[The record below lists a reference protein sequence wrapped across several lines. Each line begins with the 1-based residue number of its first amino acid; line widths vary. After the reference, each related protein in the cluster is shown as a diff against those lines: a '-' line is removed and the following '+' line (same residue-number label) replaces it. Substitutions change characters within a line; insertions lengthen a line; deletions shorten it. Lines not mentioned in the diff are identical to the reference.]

1 MEYDYTTGDSVVAAE
16 NGDSM
21 TRSSSHSDTAPTG
34 APLASSTR
42 YDGLFDASALR
53 AYLRSLLPVLLDI
66 DASVLNEQLFD
77 SAAWKEAA
85 STFAAD
91 PSVMTAYVNKVRRQD
106 VSSET
111 PEHEMFEFEMVTQ
124 ATYSSRHAATVAL
137 IKRSSTLDASVPM
150 SHQLHV
156 LTLSGPATATAAAVA
171 AAAAAATVNG
181 PSGSAGPSNGSAND
195 AANGRTTSGD
205 DDSAATAASSVRE
218 SPYEALHSVV
228 HNVMAPWFDAFVASK
243 APKDKALIS
252 SAKSKDNDTKMGI
265 PMAKRKFAELELS
278 LLHLQQNVEI
288 PDIVLHIHP
297 VVRAA
302 VERCHASGT
311 RVTVEAVEPA
321 ALLQD
326 SSFLN
331 KLQSDVNAW
340 VKEVQTITKLDR
352 NVASGTASQEINFW
366 LSMEKAQE
374 SIEQQLR
381 SDPIVLTL
389 DILKHAKRFHATVS
403 FLADTGLKDCA
414 EKVHNYNLLMKD
426 FPINE
431 LLSATDLEKCADAL
445 TAIFNHLNKKLRIS
459 PYPVKRALPLVEAI
473 SRDLNETLLKVL
485 ASQRIMWQEFPRFW
499 DTVAAA
505 AEVFQVWDELMKDFV
520 NIAREVTRKRAE
532 KFLPIKINPAHA
544 KLRER
549 LNYIGAFR
557 KTHEQLRAMVSSG
570 KGLIAT
576 GNAAGGSG
584 AGSNALVA
592 AKDRQTGA
600 GQSLAGLEMSEEI
613 RAAYD
618 QVKVIDVL
626 DVSQEGTEIW
636 TTAEAAY
643 NERVARV
650 ENSLIARLRDMLG
663 QAKSAREMLRVLS
676 QFNSLFVRPKVR
688 GAVQEYQQQLLNSV
702 KADIKALH
710 DKFKAQYRPS
720 EANHVSQMRDVPEI
734 AGAIIWARQIER
746 QLNVY
751 MKRVEDVLGKGW
763 ELYAEGQK
771 LQSESETFRRKL
783 DTRPL
788 FDSWLHDI
796 NRRDM
801 SIAGRVFDV
810 TKNRAASNALQLGIN
825 FDAHTISLFK
835 EVRNLIWLQFQIP
848 HAITNL
854 AKDAKKVYPH
864 AVSLM
869 ETVRTYNQTCALVR
883 ANPEIACLI
892 AQVYTDA
899 HQLISQGMALRW
911 EHFAN
916 IYESHRTAP
925 YLPGSAGGS
934 SGSGGESGRENRQVA
949 FVRQFAS
956 IVSLFQDKTSEL
968 IEIQRDM
975 RTTIEDLGKCAYTAE
990 AFSERLQKIQNTIDK
1005 LNLEGYPNLEEWV
1018 GDLDRLIEEVLMRR
1032 LQNVS
1037 EAWCRAFVRNSD
1049 ASGHGADGSNSAKES
1064 GNTVAKAAKGAAA
1077 QAQSDEVALTPITHE
1092 VRIQNQVIFLD
1103 PPLEHARA
1111 SWFRQLHEV
1120 LSVVCCLRRVQ
1131 SSRYEIGL
1139 QMRSNSQRPT
1149 EQDYTSLL
1157 TRFQDDSLER
1167 PFVLIEAKLAEVGS
1181 YVSKWLQFQSL
1192 WDLESEH
1199 VFARLGDSLANW
1211 QQLLAE
1217 IRRTRATFDN
1227 SDSQRSFGICVIDYD
1242 QVQSKVNAKYDTW
1255 QRDILNRFGTKLGAN
1270 MREVHAAVAKAR
1282 NELEQHS
1289 IEGGSTAQAVTFITF
1304 VQDLKRKTKAWQP
1317 QIELFGTGQ
1326 KTLERQRYM
1335 FPQDWLNVVQ
1345 VEGEWS
1351 AFQEILSRKNAS
1363 IQEQLAGLQMKIIAE
1378 DKIVGDKISTIISEW
1393 EQQKPIQGTLKSDA
1407 AMNTI
1412 NVFESRVGKLSE
1424 DRALVIR
1431 AKEALDL
1438 EHTPDDRLEP
1448 VFEELR
1454 DLKTVWTALSG
1465 TWSQLA
1471 EIRDTNWNNV
1481 QPRKLRQQLDGLLAQ
1496 TRDMPSRMR
1505 QYAAF
1510 EYVQEH
1516 LRALLKSNA
1525 VISDLKSEAMRER
1538 HWRSLFKQLKVQ
1550 DHYSASS
1557 MTLGTVWDL
1566 DLKRHDAIIKAVV
1579 AQAQGEMALEEYLK
1593 QVREAWTN
1601 YTLDLVNYQNK
1612 CRLIRGWDNLFQLAS
1627 DNLNA
1632 LRAMSM
1638 SPHYKVFEEE
1648 ASLWED
1654 RLSKISV
1661 LFDTWIDV
1669 QRQWVYLEGIFSG
1682 SAEIRHILP
1691 VESSRFQNINTEFLT
1706 VMKKVYKSPFVL
1718 DVLNIPGVQKSL
1730 ERLAEL
1736 LGKIQKALGEY
1747 LERERANFP
1756 RFYFVGDEDLL
1767 EIIGNSK
1774 DTARIL
1780 KHLKKMFAGIASIEL
1795 DEEAGAL
1802 RAMVSREGESVPF
1815 RAPILLKEHPKINDW
1830 LAKIESEMRVSLAEL
1845 LSAAAAELEGF
1856 YLDTATLTSERFL
1869 EWIARYPA
1877 QLVVLAIQAQWTA
1890 MVETALE
1897 SGGHA
1902 GLQHPLDVVL
1912 KGLDLLADTVLTDVE
1927 ALQRRKCEHL
1937 ITELVHQRDV
1947 IRLLVSQRVESA
1959 RDFNWLSQ
1967 MRFYLNRQIE
1977 KPLDRLSV
1985 QMANASF
1992 PYGYEYLGVP
2002 DRLVQTPLTDRCYLT
2017 LTQALHYKLGGAPF
2031 GPAGTGKTE
2040 SVKALGVQLGMFVIV
2055 FCCDETF
2062 DFQAMGR
2069 IFVGLCRV
2077 GAWGCFDEFNR
2088 LEERILSAVS
2098 QQIQSIQQGL
2108 AASSNDALTVGSN
2121 AIANAAGAGAGEIEL
2136 LGKRVPLNDRVGI
2149 FITTNPTYAG
2159 RSNLPDNLKKL
2170 FRNMAMT
2177 HPDRELIAQV
2187 MLFSQ
2192 GFRTAETLAS
2202 KIVPFFILCLEQLSP
2217 QPHYDFGLRALKAVL
2232 VSAGQLKRE
2241 HMLKGGSVGAANDE
2255 SSAPIHVQEQEI
2267 LIQSVS
2273 ETIVPKLIAEDVPL
2287 LKSLL
2292 SDVFPGVEYKPVNLD
2307 VLREHIAAV
2316 CAERHLVE
2324 GGLWTEKVLQLYQIQ
2339 KISHGLMLVGPSGTG
2354 KTQAW
2359 QVLLAALERLEGQE
2373 GVSYVIDPKAVSKE
2387 SLYGTLDPTTREWN
2401 DGLFTQV
2408 LRKIIDNVRGE
2419 SAKRHWIVFDGDVDP
2434 EWVENLNSVLD
2445 DNKLLTLPN
2454 GERLNL
2460 PPNVRI
2466 MFEVESLRYATL
2478 ATVSRCGMIWFSDDI
2493 VRPSMLYAQYLSGLR
2508 STPIAIDDD
2517 ELPGAAAAARRGA
2530 AAIGAAAATGS
2541 AGSGG
2546 AGPGGEVVS
2555 PDLQVQRTVADAL
2568 EQYFA
2573 DDGLVNGALDFA
2585 KSVPHIMDF
2594 TEARALSTLFSLV
2607 NKTVRNVLDYNSQ
2620 HPDFPLA
2627 AEQIEAYAAKRL
2639 LIGLVWAFTGDAKL
2653 DVRAEMGD
2661 YLRNHAGID
2670 LPSLGPGASLIDY
2683 DVTFASGGQAVE
2695 WNSWLGKV
2703 PTIEIETSAVSS
2715 ADVVVP
2721 TVDTVRH
2728 EDVLYS
2734 WLSEHKPLM
2743 LCGPPGSGKTMTLFS
2758 ALRKLPDMEVVG
2770 LNFSSATTPEL
2781 ILKTFEQYCEYRKTP
2796 NGIIL
2801 SPSQIGRWLVLFC
2814 DEINLPATDKYGTQ
2828 RVISFLRQ
2836 LVECGGF
2843 WRISDKA
2850 WVKLERIQF
2859 VGACNPPTDPGRVPL
2874 SHRFLRHAP
2883 LIMVDYPGEISLNQI
2898 YGTFNRALLK
2908 VTPNLRGYA
2917 EPLTA
2922 AMVDFYLASQRRFTP
2937 DIQAH
2942 YIYSPRELTRWM
2954 RGIYEAIKPLETLS
2968 VEGLVRVWAHEG
2980 LRLFQDRLVG
2990 MDEKQW
2996 TDAQIDSVATNRFP
3010 TIDLGSA
3017 LARPILFSNWLSKE
3031 YRSVDRES
3039 VRDYAKARLKGYS
3052 DEELDAS
3059 LVLHDSVLDLALS
3072 CDRVLR
3078 QPAGHLLLI
3087 GASGSGRTTVTRFC
3101 AWLRGLSLFSIST
3114 SNKYTEEHFDEDLRS
3129 LLRRVGCKGE
3139 KVCWTID
3146 ESQMSNA
3153 ARLEKLNTLLAN
3165 AEVAG
3170 LFEGD
3175 EHSSLISQLK
3185 EASQR
3190 DGLMLD
3196 AEEELFAFFRSEI
3209 TKNLHV
3215 TLTMNP
3221 PEGGTGG
3228 KAAASPALFNR
3239 TSIMFCW

>member
-1 MEYDYTTGDSVVAAE
+1 MDDAIPSGINGRSVLGPRQDSDQDML
-16 NGDSM
+16 NKGNTDISP
-21 TRSSSHSDTAPTG
+21 SS
-34 APLASSTR
+34 SSTR
-42 YDGLFDASALR
+42 LHGLYDTSRLKSYF
-53 AYLRSLLPVLLDI
+53 RSLLPLLLDS
-66 DASVLNEQLFD
+66 DANLLSSLLLDTPE
-77 SAAWKEAA
+77 WKELA
-85 STFAAD
+85 SAFAGD
-91 PSVMTAYVNKVRRQD
+91 PAITTAYVNKIRRQD
-106 VSSET
+106 VSSDA
-111 PEHEMFEFEMVTQ
+111 PEHELFEYHMSAQ
-124 ATYSSRHAATVAL
+124 ASYSSLHVSSIALVKRVPVLDPTVPL
-137 IKRSSTLDASVPM
+137 P
-150 SHQLHV
+150 HQLHV
-156 LTLSGPATATAAAVA
+156 LTLFGPA
-171 AAAAAATVNG
+171 
-181 PSGSAGPSNGSAND
+181 
-195 AANGRTTSGD
+195 
-205 DDSAATAASSVRE
+205 AASSASASASTAPATPASTEADTPSLHPTNNPVANLDHADTSSAASAVRE

-228 HNVMAPWFDAFVASK
+228 HNVMSPWFDAFVASK
-243 APKDKALIS
+243 APKDKPLLS
-252 SAKSKDNDTKMGI
+252 GAKSKDSDAKMGI

-278 LLHLQQNVEI
+278 LFHLQQNVEI
-288 PDIVLHIHP
+288 PDIILTIHP

-302 VERCHASGT
+302 VDRCHAAAP
-311 RVTVEAVEPA
+311 RVRVEAVEPA
-321 ALLQD
+321 SLLQD

-331 KLQSDVNAW
+331 KLQSDVNSW

-352 NVASGTASQEINFW
+352 SVASGTASQEINFW

-414 EKVHNYNLLMKD
+414 EKTHNYNLLMKD

-431 LLSATDLEKCADAL
+431 LLSATDLDKCADAL
-445 TAIFNHLNKKLRIS
+445 GAIFNHLNKKLRIS

-473 SRDLNETLLKVL
+473 SRDLNDTLLKVL
-485 ASQRIMWQEFPRFW
+485 ASQRIMWQDFSRFW
-499 DTVAAA
+499 DTVSAA
-505 AEVFQVWDELMKDFV
+505 AEVFHVWDELMKDFV
-520 NIAREVTRKRAE
+520 NIAREVTRKRSE

-570 KGLIAT
+570 KGLAMS
-576 GNAAGGSG
+576 GANNAAAAS
-584 AGSNALVA
+584 SNDRHVA
-592 AKDRQTGA
+592 TQN
-600 GQSLAGLEMSEEI
+600 LAGIEMSEEI

-626 DVSQEGTEIW
+626 DVSNEGTEIW

-650 ENSLIARLRDMLG
+650 ENSLIARLRHLLG

-702 KADIKALH
+702 KSDIKALH

-720 EANHVSQMRDVPEI
+720 EANHMSQLRDVPEI

-771 LQSESETFRRKL
+771 LQTESETFRRKL

-810 TKNRAASNALQLGIN
+810 TKNRAAGNAFQLSVN
-825 FDAHTISLFK
+825 FDGHTISLFK
-835 EVRNLIWLQFQIP
+835 EVRILIWLNFQIP

-854 AKDAKKVYPH
+854 AKDAKRVYPH

-869 ETVRTYNQTCALVR
+869 ETVRTYNQTCSLVR
-883 ANPEIACLI
+883 ANPEITCLI

-899 HQLISQGMALRW
+899 HQLISQGMTLRW

-916 IYESHRTAP
+916 IYESSRAAS
-925 YLPGSAGGS
+925 YLPGS
-934 SGSGGESGRENRQVA
+934 SGEPGRENRQIA

-956 IVSLFQDKTSEL
+956 VVSLFQDKTAEL

-975 RTTIEDLGKCAYTAE
+975 HSTIDELAKCQYRTD
-990 AFSERLQKIQNTIDK
+990 AFAQRLQKIQDTIDK

-1018 GDLDRLIEEVLMRR
+1018 GNLDRLIEDVLLRR
-1032 LQNVS
+1032 LKSVS
-1037 EAWCRAFVRNSD
+1037 MAWCRAFVRPGSSP
-1049 ASGHGADGSNSAKES
+1049 SGPNAGSVRGDRGLQSIANGATGPVDGQA
-1064 GNTVAKAAKGAAA
+1064 GAAPD
-1077 QAQSDEVALTPITHE
+1077 QIVLEPITHE

-1103 PPLEHARA
+1103 PPLENARA

-1120 LSVVCCLRRVQ
+1120 LSVVCCLNRVQ

-1139 QMRSNSQRPT
+1139 QMRGKQQT
-1149 EQDYTSLL
+1149 TQQDYASLL
-1157 TRFQDDSLER
+1157 TRFQDDSLTR

-1227 SDSQRSFGICVIDYD
+1227 SDTQRSFGICVIDYD

-1255 QRDILNRFGTKLGAN
+1255 QRDILNRFGTKLGAA
-1270 MREVHAAVAKAR
+1270 MREVHATVAKAR
-1282 NELEQHS
+1282 VELEQHS
-1289 IEGGSTAQAVTFITF
+1289 IEGSSTAQAVTFITF
-1304 VQDLKRKTKAWQP
+1304 VQDLKRKTKVWQP

-1335 FPQDWLNVVQ
+1335 FPQDWLYVDQ
-1345 VEGEWS
+1345 VDGEWS
-1351 AFQEILSRKNAS
+1351 AFQEILGRKNAS

-1378 DKIVGDKISTIISEW
+1378 DKIVSDKMSTVISEW
-1393 EQQKPIQGTLKSDA
+1393 EQQKPIQGTLKADG

-1412 NVFESRVGKLSE
+1412 NVFETRVSKLAE
-1424 DRALVIR
+1424 DRALVVR

-1438 EHTPDDRLEP
+1438 EHTQDDRLEP

-1481 QPRKLRQQLDGLLAQ
+1481 QPRKLRQQLDALLAQ

-1516 LRALLKSNA
+1516 VRALLKSNP

-1550 DHYSASS
+1550 EHYSASS
-1557 MTLGTVWDL
+1557 MMLGTVWDL
-1566 DLKRHDAIIKAVV
+1566 DLKRHDAIVKAVV
-1579 AQAQGEMALEEYLK
+1579 AQAQGELALEEYLK

-1612 CRLIRGWDNLFQLAS
+1612 CRLIRGWDNLFQLAG

-1669 QRQWVYLEGIFSG
+1669 QRQWVYLEGIFTS

-1730 ERLAEL
+1730 ERLADL
-1736 LGKIQKALGEY
+1736 LSKIQKALGEY

-1780 KHLKKMFAGIASIEL
+1780 KHLKKMFAGIATIEF
-1795 DEEAGAL
+1795 DEEAGKL
-1802 RAMVSREGESVPF
+1802 MAMVSREGETVPF
-1815 RAPILLKEHPKINDW
+1815 RTPISLKDHAKINDW
-1830 LAKIESEMRVSLAEL
+1830 LAKVESEMRISLAEL
-1845 LSAAAAELEGF
+1845 LSEAAAELESF
-1856 YLDTATLTSERFL
+1856 YTSIELLTLDSFL
-1869 EWIARYPA
+1869 AWIAKYPA
-1877 QLVVLAIQAQWTA
+1877 QLVVLAVQARWTA
-1890 MVETALE
+1890 MVDEAFE
-1897 SGGHA
+1897 SGA

-1912 KGLDLLADTVLTDVE
+1912 RGLDLLADTVLTDVE

-1977 KPLDRLSV
+1977 KPLDRLTV
-1985 QMANASF
+1985 QMANATF

-2108 AASSNDALTVGSN
+2108 ADSTSGSN
-2121 AIANAAGAGAGEIEL
+2121 TSGKEIEL
-2136 LGKRVPLNDRVGI
+2136 LGKRVSLNERVGI

-2202 KIVPFFILCLEQLSP
+2202 KVVPFFNLCLEQLSP

-2241 HMLKGGSVGAANDE
+2241 HMLNGGDQAESAHAAVSIDV
-2255 SSAPIHVQEQEI
+2255 SEQEI

-2307 VLREHIAAV
+2307 VLRNHIAAV

-2359 QVLLAALERLEGQE
+2359 QVLLAALERMEGQE

-2460 PPNVRI
+2460 PPNVRV

-2493 VRPSMLYAQYLSGLR
+2493 VRPSMVYTRYLTGLR
-2508 STPIAIDDD
+2508 STPIELDDD
-2517 ELPGAAAAARRGA
+2517 GLASAVASHRAVAAGNAAS
-2530 AAIGAAAATGS
+2530 ATGTN
-2541 AGSGG
+2541 
-2546 AGPGGEVVS
+2546 EVS
-2555 PDLQVQRTVADAL
+2555 PDLQVQRAVADAL
-2568 EQYFA
+2568 APFFE
-2573 DDGLVNGALDFA
+2573 DDGLVNGALEFA
-2585 KSVPHIMDF
+2585 RTVPHIMDF
-2594 TEARALSTLFSLV
+2594 TEARALSTLFSLI
-2607 NKTVRNVLDYNSQ
+2607 NKTVRNILDYNTQ
-2620 HPDFPLA
+2620 HPDFPLGP
-2627 AEQIEAYAAKRL
+2627 EPIEAYATRRL
-2639 LIGLVWAFTGDAKL
+2639 LLALVWAFTGDAKL
-2653 DVRAEMGD
+2653 DVRAQMGE
-2661 YLRNHAGID
+2661 YLRNHTGVD
-2670 LPSLGPGASLIDY
+2670 LPALGPGSSLIDY
-2683 DVTFASGGQAVE
+2683 DVSFAGQSVE
-2695 WNSWLGKV
+2695 WSSWLSKV
-2703 PTIEIETSAVSS
+2703 PTIEIDTAAVST

-2721 TVDTVRH
+2721 TIDTVRH

-2796 NGIIL
+2796 NGIVL
-2801 SPSQIGRWLVLFC
+2801 SPTQIGRWLVLFC

-2836 LVECGGF
+2836 LVESGGF

-2917 EPLTA
+2917 EALTA

-2937 DIQAH
+2937 DMQAH

-2954 RGIYEAIKPLETLS
+2954 RGIYEAIKPLESLN

-2990 MDEKQW
+2990 TEEKAW
-2996 TDAQIDSVATNRFP
+2996 TDAQIDAVAASRFP
-3010 TIDLGSA
+3010 TLDIGSA

-3039 VRDYAKARLKGYS
+3039 VREYAKARLKGYS
-3052 DEELDAS
+3052 DEELDAK

-3114 SNKYTEEHFDEDLRS
+3114 SNKYTEDNFDDDLRA
-3129 LLRRVGCKGE
+3129 LLRRVGCKAE

-3146 ESQMSNA
+3146 ESQMSNP

-3170 LFEGD
+3170 LFEAD
-3175 EHSSLISQLK
+3175 ELTSLITQLK
-3185 EASQR
+3185 DAASR
-3190 DGLMLD
+3190 TGLLLD
-3196 AEEELFAFFRSEI
+3196 THDELFSFFRNQI
-3209 TKNLHV
+3209 TANLHV

-3221 PEGGTGG
+3221 PHSATAA

>member
-1 MEYDYTTGDSVVAAE
+1 MVDAIPGGANGRSGLGSRQDSDVDVLSR
-16 NGDSM
+16 GGTHMSP
-21 TRSSSHSDTAPTG
+21 SS
-34 APLASSTR
+34 SSTR
-42 YDGLFDASALR
+42 FNGLYDTARLK
-53 AYLRSLLPVLLDI
+53 AYLRSLLPVLLDS
-66 DASVLNEQLFD
+66 DAEVVSDLLLD
-77 SAAWKEAA
+77 TPAWKEQA
-85 STFAAD
+85 SAFAAD
-91 PSVMTAYVNKVRRQD
+91 PSIMAAYVNKIRRQD
-106 VSSET
+106 ASSDATEHELFDYQLSTHASYSSLHVSSI
-111 PEHEMFEFEMVTQ
+111 
-124 ATYSSRHAATVAL
+124 AL
-137 IKRSSTLDASVPM
+137 IKRVPVLDPAVSLP
-150 SHQLHV
+150 HQLHV
-156 LTLSGPATATAAAVA
+156 LTLSGPAA
-171 AAAAAATVNG
+171 AAAAAA
-181 PSGSAGPSNGSAND
+181 
-195 AANGRTTSGD
+195 AAV
-205 DDSAATAASSVRE
+205 AATAASAEDGALRSQSASAGTANNDSANRDDADESMAASAVRE

-228 HNVMAPWFDAFVASK
+228 HNVMSPWFDAFVASK
-243 APKDKALIS
+243 APKDKALLS
-252 SAKSKDNDTKMGI
+252 GAKSKDSDTKMGI

-278 LLHLQQNVEI
+278 LFHLQQNVDI
-288 PDIVLHIHP
+288 PDIILTIHP

-302 VERCHASGT
+302 VDRCHAAGT
-311 RVTVEAVEPA
+311 RVSVEAVEPA
-321 ALLQD
+321 SLLQD

-331 KLQSDVNAW
+331 KLQADVNSW

-352 NVASGTASQEINFW
+352 SVASGTASQEINFW

-414 EKVHNYNLLMKD
+414 EKTHNYNLLMKD

-431 LLSATDLEKCADAL
+431 LLSATDLDKCADAL
-445 TAIFNHLNKKLRIS
+445 GAIFNHLNKKLRIS

-473 SRDLNETLLKVL
+473 SRDLNDTLLKVL
-485 ASQRIMWQEFPRFW
+485 ASQRIMWQDFPRFW
-499 DTVAAA
+499 DTISAA
-505 AEVFQVWDELMKDFV
+505 AEVFSVWDELMKDFV
-520 NIAREVTRKRAE
+520 NIAREVTRKRSE

-544 KLRER
+544 KLCER

-557 KTHEQLRAMVSSG
+557 KTHEQLRAMVNSG
-570 KGLIAT
+570 KGLTLPGTVHAANAT
-576 GNAAGGSG
+576 
-584 AGSNALVA
+584 SN
-592 AKDRQTGA
+592 DRQVAT
-600 GQSLAGLEMSEEI
+600 QNLAGIEMSEEI

-626 DVSQEGTEIW
+626 DVSNEGTEIW
-636 TTAEAAY
+636 TTAEGAY

-650 ENSLIARLRDMLG
+650 ENSLIARLRDLLG

-676 QFNSLFVRPKVR
+676 QFNSLFVRLKVR

-702 KADIKALH
+702 KSDIKALH

-720 EANHVSQMRDVPEI
+720 EANHMSQLRDVPEI

-810 TKNRAASNALQLGIN
+810 TKNRAAGNAFQLSVN
-825 FDAHTISLFK
+825 FDGHTISLFK
-835 EVRNLIWLQFQIP
+835 EVRNLIWLNFQIP

-854 AKDAKKVYPH
+854 AKDAKRVYPH

-869 ETVRTYNQTCALVR
+869 ETVRTYNQTCNLVR
-883 ANPEIACLI
+883 ANPEITCLI
-892 AQVYTDA
+892 AQVHTDA
-899 HQLISQGMALRW
+899 HQLISQGMTLRW

-916 IYESHRTAP
+916 IYESARAAS
-925 YLPGSAGGS
+925 YLPGS
-934 SGSGGESGRENRQVA
+934 SGEPSRENRQVA

-956 IVSLFQDKTSEL
+956 VVSLFQDKTAEL
-968 IEIQRDM
+968 IEIQREMHSTIDELAKCEY
-975 RTTIEDLGKCAYTAE
+975 RTE
-990 AFSERLQKIQNTIDK
+990 AFAQRLQKIQDTIDK

-1018 GDLDRLIEEVLMRR
+1018 GNLDKLIEEVLLRR
-1032 LQNVS
+1032 LQSVS
-1037 EAWCRAFVRNSD
+1037 IAWCRAFVRHGSSQSGATAGSLRGDRAVKRLANGSA
-1049 ASGHGADGSNSAKES
+1049 AS
-1064 GNTVAKAAKGAAA
+1064 AAGGVDGAAA
-1077 QAQSDEVALTPITHE
+1077 DQIDLEPITHE

-1103 PPLEHARA
+1103 PPLENARA

-1120 LSVVCCLRRVQ
+1120 LSVVCCLTRVQ

-1139 QMRSNSQRPT
+1139 QMRAKQQAT
-1149 EQDYTSLL
+1149 QQDYTSLL
-1157 TRFQDDSLER
+1157 TRFQDDSLTR

-1227 SDSQRSFGICVIDYD
+1227 SDTQRSFGICVIDYD

-1255 QRDILNRFGTKLGAN
+1255 QRDILNRFGTKLGAV

-1282 NELEQHS
+1282 VELEQHS
-1289 IEGGSTAQAVTFITF
+1289 IEGSSTAQAVTFITF
-1304 VQDLKRKTKAWQP
+1304 VQDLKRKTKVWQP

-1335 FPQDWLNVVQ
+1335 FPQDWLYVDQ
-1345 VEGEWS
+1345 VDGEWS

-1378 DKIVGDKISTIISEW
+1378 DKIVGDKMTTIISEW
-1393 EQQKPIQGTLKSDA
+1393 EQQKPIQGTLKADG

-1412 NVFESRVGKLSE
+1412 NVFETRVSKLAE
-1424 DRALVIR
+1424 DRALVVR

-1438 EHTPDDRLEP
+1438 EHTQDDRLEP

-1471 EIRDTNWNNV
+1471 EIRDTNWSNV

-1516 LRALLKSNA
+1516 VRALLKSNP

-1566 DLKRHDAIIKAVV
+1566 DLKRHDTIIKAVV
-1579 AQAQGEMALEEYLK
+1579 AQAQGELALEEYLK
-1593 QVREAWTN
+1593 QVREAWTS

-1612 CRLIRGWDNLFQLAS
+1612 CRLIRGWDNLFQLAG

-1669 QRQWVYLEGIFSG
+1669 QRQWVYLEGIFTG

-1730 ERLAEL
+1730 ERLADL
-1736 LGKIQKALGEY
+1736 LSKIQKALGEY

-1780 KHLKKMFAGIASIEL
+1780 KHLKKMFAGIASIEF
-1795 DEEAGAL
+1795 DEEAGKL
-1802 RAMVSREGESVPF
+1802 TAMVSREGETVPF
-1815 RAPILLKEHPKINDW
+1815 RTPILLKEYAKINDW
-1830 LAKIESEMRVSLAEL
+1830 LAKVESEMRISLAEL
-1845 LSAAAAELEGF
+1845 LSQAAAELESF
-1856 YLDTATLTSERFL
+1856 YTSTDSLTLDAFL
-1869 EWIARYPA
+1869 AWIAKYPA
-1877 QLVVLAIQAQWTA
+1877 QLVVLAVQARWTA
-1890 MVETALE
+1890 MVDEAFE
-1897 SGGHA
+1897 SGA

-1912 KGLDLLADTVLTDVE
+1912 RGLDLLADTVLTDVE

-1947 IRLLVSQRVESA
+1947 IRLLISQRVADA

-1977 KPLDRLSV
+1977 KPLDRLTV
-1985 QMANASF
+1985 QMADATF

-2108 AASSNDALTVGSN
+2108 ADSTS
-2121 AIANAAGAGAGEIEL
+2121 GAGNASGREIEL

-2202 KIVPFFILCLEQLSP
+2202 KIVPFFNLCLEQLSP

-2241 HMLKGGSVGAANDE
+2241 HMLSGGDDAQDAVVSIDV
-2255 SSAPIHVQEQEI
+2255 SEQEI

-2307 VLREHIAAV
+2307 VLRGHIAAV

-2493 VRPSMLYAQYLSGLR
+2493 VRPSMVYTRYLTGLR
-2508 STPIAIDDD
+2508 STPIELDDD
-2517 ELPGAAAAARRGA
+2517 ELASAVASRR
-2530 AAIGAAAATGS
+2530 AAAATS
-2541 AGSGG
+2541 TSGTN
-2546 AGPGGEVVS
+2546 EVS
-2555 PDLQVQRTVADAL
+2555 PDLQVQRAVADAL
-2568 EQYFA
+2568 APFFE
-2573 DDGLVNGALDFA
+2573 DDGLVNGALEFA
-2585 KSVPHIMDF
+2585 RTVPHIMDF
-2594 TEARALSTLFSLV
+2594 TEARALSTLFSLI
-2607 NKTVRNVLDYNSQ
+2607 NKTVRNILDYNTQ
-2620 HPDFPLA
+2620 HPDFPLG
-2627 AEQIEAYAAKRL
+2627 AEQIEAYTTRRL
-2639 LIGLVWAFTGDAKL
+2639 LVALVWAFTGDAKL
-2653 DVRAEMGD
+2653 DVRAEMGE
-2661 YLRNHAGID
+2661 YLRNHTGVD
-2670 LPSLGPGASLIDY
+2670 LPPLGPGASLIDY
-2683 DVTFASGGQAVE
+2683 DVGFAGQSVE
-2695 WNSWLGKV
+2695 WSSWLSKV
-2703 PTIEIETSAVSS
+2703 PTIEVDTAAVSS

-2721 TVDTVRH
+2721 TIDTVRH

-2796 NGIIL
+2796 NGIVL
-2801 SPSQIGRWLVLFC
+2801 SPTQIGRWLVLFC

-2836 LVECGGF
+2836 LVESGGF

-2917 EPLTA
+2917 EALTG

-2954 RGIYEAIKPLETLS
+2954 RGIYEAIKPLESLS

-2990 MDEKQW
+2990 MEEKTW
-2996 TDAQIDSVATNRFP
+2996 TDGEIDRVAAVRFP
-3010 TIDLGSA
+3010 SLDTGSA

-3039 VRDYAKARLKGYS
+3039 VREYAKARLKGYS

-3101 AWLRGLSLFSIST
+3101 AWLRGLSLFTIST
-3114 SNKYTEEHFDEDLRS
+3114 SNKYTEENFDDDLRS

-3175 EHSSLISQLK
+3175 EYSSLINQLK

-3190 DGLMLD
+3190 EGLMLD
-3196 AEEELFAFFRSEI
+3196 AEEELFSFFRGEI
-3209 TKNLHV
+3209 TRNLHV

>member
-1 MEYDYTTGDSVVAAE
+1 MDDS
-16 NGDSM
+16 NGRLTPHHDTDVEPNFKPGLTSAHM
-21 TRSSSHSDTAPTG
+21 SPSSSTSHFEAAFDTSR
-34 APLASSTR
+34 LK
-42 YDGLFDASALR
+42 
-53 AYLRSLLPVLLDI
+53 AYLRSLLPILLD
-66 DASVLNEQLFD
+66 S
-77 SAAWKEAA
+77 
-85 STFAAD
+85 D
-91 PSVMTAYVNKVRRQD
+91 PSVISLLLLDTPTWDQHASSFVADPTITTAYVNKIRRNH
-106 VSSET
+106 VSSHA
-111 PEHEMFEFEMVTQ
+111 PDHELFDYEISTH
-124 ATYSSRHAATVAL
+124 ASYSSLHVSSIAL
-137 IKRSSTLDASVPM
+137 IKRVSILDPALPL
-150 SHQLHV
+150 SHQLHI
-156 LTLSGPATATAAAVA
+156 LTLFGPAAAVA
-171 AAAAAATVNG
+171 AAQ
-181 PSGSAGPSNGSAND
+181 
-195 AANGRTTSGD
+195 
-205 DDSAATAASSVRE
+205 

-228 HNVMAPWFDAFVASK
+228 HNVMSPWFDAFVASK
-243 APKDKALIS
+243 APKDKALVS
-252 SAKSKDNDTKMGI
+252 GAKSKDTDTKMGI

-278 LLHLQQNVEI
+278 LFHLQQNVDIPEI
-288 PDIVLHIHP
+288 SLNIHP

-302 VERCHASGT
+302 VDRCHLTTT
-311 RVTVEAVEPA
+311 RVSVEAVEPA
-321 ALLQD
+321 SLLQD

-331 KLQSDVNAW
+331 KLQSDVNSW

-352 NVASGTASQEINFW
+352 SVASGTASQEINFW

-431 LLSATDLEKCADAL
+431 LLSATDLDKCANAL
-445 TAIFNHLNKKLRIS
+445 SAIFNHLNKKLRIS

-473 SRDLNETLLKVL
+473 SKDLNQTLLKVL
-485 ASQRIMWQEFPRFW
+485 ASQRIMWHEFPRFW
-499 DTVAAA
+499 DTVSVAAQ
-505 AEVFQVWDELMKDFV
+505 VFQVWDELIKDFV
-520 NIAREVTRKRAE
+520 NIAREVTRKRSE

-557 KTHEQLRAMVSSG
+557 KTHEQLRTMVSSG
-570 KGLIAT
+570 KGLTMPLNSAARAVVSPNDSRHVAT
-576 GNAAGGSG
+576 QN
-584 AGSNALVA
+584 
-592 AKDRQTGA
+592 
-600 GQSLAGLEMSEEI
+600 LAGIEMSEEI

-626 DVSQEGTEIW
+626 DVSHEGTEIW

-650 ENSLIARLRDMLG
+650 ENSLIARLRDLLG

-702 KADIKALH
+702 KSDIKALH

-720 EANHVSQMRDVPEI
+720 QANHVSQLRDVPEI

-810 TKNRAASNALQLGIN
+810 TKNRAAGNAFQLSVN
-825 FDAHTISLFK
+825 FDGHTISLFK
-835 EVRNLIWLQFQIP
+835 EVRNLIWLNFQIP
-848 HAITNL
+848 HAINNL

-869 ETVRTYNQTCALVR
+869 ETVRTYNQTCNLVR
-883 ANPEIACLI
+883 ANPEITCLI

-899 HQLISQGMALRW
+899 HQLISQGMTLRW

-916 IYESHRTAP
+916 IYESHRAAAP
-925 YLPGSAGGS
+925 YLPGS
-934 SGSGGESGRENRQVA
+934 GGETVRENRQVA

-956 IVSLFQDKTSEL
+956 IVSLFQDKTAEL

-975 RTTIEDLGKCAYTAE
+975 HTTIDELGKCPYRSE
-990 AFSERLQKIQNTIDK
+990 AFAERLQKIQNTIDK

-1018 GDLDRLIEEVLMRR
+1018 SNLDRLIEGVLLRR
-1032 LQNVS
+1032 LKSVS
-1037 EAWCRAFVRNSD
+1037 AAWCKAFVLHGLQGGAHSGAGRNDGHSKALA
-1049 ASGHGADGSNSAKES
+1049 ASALDGE
-1064 GNTVAKAAKGAAA
+1064 AAA
-1077 QAQSDEVALTPITHE
+1077 DQIVLEPITHE

-1103 PPLEHARA
+1103 PPLENARA
-1111 SWFRQLHEV
+1111 SWFRQLHQV
-1120 LSVVCCLRRVQ
+1120 LSVVCCLTRIQ

-1139 QMRSNSQRPT
+1139 QMSTKQRIT

-1157 TRFQDDSLER
+1157 THFQDDSLER
-1167 PFVLIEAKLAEVGS
+1167 PFILIEAKLAEVGS

-1199 VFARLGDSLANW
+1199 VFTRLGDSLASW

-1227 SDSQRSFGICVIDYD
+1227 SETQRSFGICVIDYD

-1255 QRDILNRFGTKLGAN
+1255 QRDILNRFGTKLGTA

-1282 NELEQHS
+1282 VELEQHS
-1289 IEGGSTAQAVTFITF
+1289 IEGSSTAQAVTFITF

-1335 FPQDWLNVVQ
+1335 FPQDWLYVDQ

-1378 DKIVGDKISTIISEW
+1378 DKIVSERMSTIINEW
-1393 EQQKPIQGTLKSDA
+1393 EQHKPIQGTLKADG

-1412 NVFESRVGKLSE
+1412 NVFETRVAKLAE
-1424 DRALVIR
+1424 DRALVVR

-1438 EHTPDDRLEP
+1438 EHDQDDRLEP

-1471 EIRDTNWNNV
+1471 EIRDANWSNV
-1481 QPRKLRQQLDGLLAQ
+1481 QPRKLRQRLDGLLSQ

-1516 LRALLKSNA
+1516 LRGLLKSNA
-1525 VISDLKSEAMRER
+1525 IISDLKSDAMRER

-1557 MTLGTVWDL
+1557 ITLGAVWDL
-1566 DLKRHDAIIKAVV
+1566 DLKRHDTIIKAIV
-1579 AQAQGEMALEEYLK
+1579 AQAQGELALEEYLK
-1593 QVREAWTN
+1593 QVREAWSN

-1612 CRLIRGWDNLFQLAS
+1612 CRLIRGWDNLFQLAG

-1654 RLSKISV
+1654 RLSKISI
-1661 LFDTWIDV
+1661 LFDAWIDV

-1691 VESSRFQNINTEFLT
+1691 VESSRFQNINTEFLA
-1706 VMKKVYKSPFVL
+1706 VMKKVSKSPFVL

-1730 ERLAEL
+1730 ERLADL
-1736 LGKIQKALGEY
+1736 LSKIQKALGEY

-1780 KHLKKMFAGIASIEL
+1780 KHLKKMFAGIATVEL
-1795 DEEAGAL
+1795 DDGAGL
-1802 RAMVSREGESVPF
+1802 LTAMVSREGELVPF
-1815 RAPILLKEHPKINDW
+1815 RTPISLKDYPKINDW
-1830 LAKIESEMRVSLAEL
+1830 LARIENEMRISLAEL
-1845 LSAAAAELEGF
+1845 LSEAAAELESF
-1856 YLDTATLTSERFL
+1856 YTSTASLTSESFL
-1869 EWIARYPA
+1869 AWTAKYPA
-1877 QLVVLAIQAQWTA
+1877 QLVVLAVQARWTA
-1890 MVETALE
+1890 MVDEAFE
-1897 SGGHA
+1897 NGA
-1902 GLQHPLDVVL
+1902 GLQHPLEVVL
-1912 KGLDLLADTVLTDVE
+1912 RGLDLLADTVLTDVE

-1947 IRLLVSQRVESA
+1947 IRLLQSQRVESA

-1967 MRFYLNRQIE
+1967 MRFYLNRTIGN
-1977 KPLDRLSV
+1977 PLDRLSV
-1985 QMANASF
+1985 QMANATF

-2017 LTQALHYKLGGAPF
+2017 LTQALNYKLGGAPF

-2108 AASSNDALTVGSN
+2108 AESASSSATS
-2121 AIANAAGAGAGEIEL
+2121 ASKEIEL
-2136 LGKRVPLNDRVGI
+2136 LGKKVPLNDRVGI

-2202 KIVPFFILCLEQLSP
+2202 KIVPFFNLCLEQLSP

-2241 HMLKGGSVGAANDE
+2241 HMLNGGDANADM
-2255 SSAPIHVQEQEI
+2255 SIDVSEQEI

-2292 SDVFPGVEYKPVNLD
+2292 QDVFPGVEYKPVNLD
-2307 VLREHIAAV
+2307 VLRGHIAAV

-2359 QVLLAALERLEGQE
+2359 QVLLAALERLEGLE

-2419 SAKRHWIVFDGDVDP
+2419 GAKRHWIVFDGDVDP

-2478 ATVSRCGMIWFSDDI
+2478 ATVSRCGMIWFSDDL
-2493 VRPSMLYAQYLSGLR
+2493 VRPSMLYSRYLSGLR
-2508 STPIAIDDD
+2508 STPVELDDD
-2517 ELPGAAAAARRGA
+2517 EYGAAAGAAAARRA
-2530 AAIGAAAATGS
+2530 A
-2541 AGSGG
+2541 AGSGD
-2546 AGPGGEVVS
+2546 GEVGA
-2555 PDLQVQRTVADAL
+2555 DLLVQRTVADAL
-2568 EQYFA
+2568 EPMFE
-2573 DDGLVNGALDFA
+2573 DEGLVNGALEFA
-2585 KSVPHIMDF
+2585 RTVPHIMDF
-2594 TEARALSTLFSLV
+2594 TEARALSTLFSLI
-2607 NKTVRNVLDYNSQ
+2607 NKSIRNILDYNAQ
-2620 HPDFPLA
+2620 HPDFPLNP
-2627 AEQIEAYAAKRL
+2627 EQIEAYSTRRL
-2639 LIGLVWAFTGDAKL
+2639 LLALVWAFTGDAKL
-2653 DVRAEMGD
+2653 DVRAEMGEH
-2661 YLRNHAGID
+2661 LRHHTGVD
-2670 LPSLGPGASLIDY
+2670 LPALGPGISLIDY
-2683 DVTFASGGQAVE
+2683 DVSFSGQSVE
-2695 WNSWLGKV
+2695 WSSWLSKV
-2703 PTIEIETSAVSS
+2703 PTIEIDTAAVSS

-2721 TVDTVRH
+2721 TIDTVRH

-2796 NGIIL
+2796 NGIVL

-2836 LVECGGF
+2836 LVESGGF

-2859 VGACNPPTDPGRVPL
+2859 VGACNPPTDPGRVAL

-2883 LIMVDYPGEISLNQI
+2883 VIMVDYPGEISLNQI

-2917 EPLTA
+2917 ESLTA
-2922 AMVDFYLASQRRFTP
+2922 AMVDFYLASQKRFTP

-2954 RGIYEAIKPLETLS
+2954 RGIFEAIKPLESLD

-2980 LRLFQDRLVG
+2980 LRLFQDRLVAREEKVWT
-2990 MDEKQW
+2990 DEK
-2996 TDAQIDSVATNRFP
+2996 IDQVAATRFP
-3010 TIDLGSA
+3010 TIDTGVA
-3017 LARPILFSNWLSKE
+3017 LVRPILFSNWLSKE
-3031 YRSVDRES
+3031 YRSVERES
-3039 VRDYAKARLKGYS
+3039 VREYAKARLKGYS
-3052 DEELDAS
+3052 DEELDAE
-3059 LVLHDSVLDLALS
+3059 
-3072 CDRVLR
+3072 
-3078 QPAGHLLLI
+3078 
-3087 GASGSGRTTVTRFC
+3087 
-3101 AWLRGLSLFSIST
+3101 W
-3114 SNKYTEEHFDEDLRS
+3114 K
-3129 LLRRVGCKGE
+3129 
-3139 KVCWTID
+3139 W
-3146 ESQMSNA
+3146 
-3153 ARLEKLNTLLAN
+3153 
-3165 AEVAG
+3165 
-3170 LFEGD
+3170 
-3175 EHSSLISQLK
+3175 
-3185 EASQR
+3185 
-3190 DGLMLD
+3190 
-3196 AEEELFAFFRSEI
+3196 
-3209 TKNLHV
+3209 
-3215 TLTMNP
+3215 
-3221 PEGGTGG
+3221 
-3228 KAAASPALFNR
+3228 
-3239 TSIMFCW
+3239 

>member
-1 MEYDYTTGDSVVAAE
+1 MAAPDDGYANPDLGGSDSPGSE
-16 NGDSM
+16 NL
-21 TRSSSHSDTAPTG
+21 TA
-34 APLASSTR
+34 
-42 YDGLFDASALR
+42 DGLGRQFDIGLLKS
-53 AYLRSLLPVLLDI
+53 YLASLLPIVMDADVKVLER
-66 DASVLNEQLFD
+66 SLFL
-77 SAAWKEAA
+77 SPRWKEVAPA
-85 STFAAD
+85 FATD
-91 PSVMTAYVNKVRRQD
+91 PSIMVVYIDKVRKESD
-106 VSSET
+106 DLDDT
-111 PEHEMFEFEMVTQ
+111 FEYDIAPQ
-124 ATYSSRHAATVAL
+124 ASYSSRHVSSIAL
-137 IKRSSTLDASVPM
+137 IKRVSILESVVPLP
-150 SHQLHV
+150 HQLHI
-156 LTLSGPATATAAAVA
+156 LSLFGPASAALPQLQAPSTNGRVTESAQDGEVA
-171 AAAAAATVNG
+171 AA
-181 PSGSAGPSNGSAND
+181 
-195 AANGRTTSGD
+195 
-205 DDSAATAASSVRE
+205 VRE

-228 HNVMAPWFDAFVASK
+228 HNVMAPWFDAYVSSK
-243 APKDKALIS
+243 SGKERPTAGVIKGKDADS
-252 SAKSKDNDTKMGI
+252 KMGI

-288 PDIVLHIHP
+288 PEIHLAIHP
-297 VVRAA
+297 LVRAA
-302 VERCHASGT
+302 VERCHKNGQ
-311 RVTVEAVEPA
+311 RVSVEAIEPA
-321 ALLQD
+321 SVLQD

-331 KLQSDVNAW
+331 KLQSDVNSW
-340 VKEVQTITKLDR
+340 VKEVQTVTKLDR
-352 NVASGTASQEINFW
+352 DVASGTASQEVNFW

-426 FPINE
+426 FPLNE
-431 LLSATDLEKCADAL
+431 LLSATDLDKCSDAL
-445 TAIFNHLNKKLRIS
+445 GAIFGHLNKKLRIS

-485 ASQRIMWQEFPRFW
+485 ASQRLMYQEFPRFW
-499 DTVAAA
+499 ETISAAA
-505 AEVFQVWDELMKDFV
+505 DVFQVWDEFMKDFV
-520 NIAREVTRKRAE
+520 NIAREVTRKRSE

-557 KTHEQLRAMVSSG
+557 KTHEQLRVMVSSG
-570 KGLIAT
+570 KGLAITNGIGMMSQEKQVAT
-576 GNAAGGSG
+576 QN
-584 AGSNALVA
+584 
-592 AKDRQTGA
+592 
-600 GQSLAGLEMSEEI
+600 LAGIEMGEEI

-618 QVKVIDVL
+618 SVKVIDVL

-636 TTAEAAY
+636 STAEGAY

-720 EANHVSQMRDVPEI
+720 EANHMSQMRDLPEI

-763 ELYAEGQK
+763 EHYAEGQK
-771 LQSESETFRRKL
+771 LQNESETFRRKL
-783 DTRPL
+783 DTRTL
-788 FDSWLHDI
+788 FDGWLYDI

-801 SIAGRVFDV
+801 SISGRVFDV
-810 TKNRAASNALQLGIN
+810 TRNRAAGNQFQLVIN
-825 FDAHTISLFK
+825 FDGQTIALFK
-835 EVRNLIWLQFQIP
+835 EVRNLIWLNFQIP

-854 AKDAKKVYPH
+854 AKDAKRVYPN

-869 ETVRTYNQTCALVR
+869 ETVRTYTQTSNLVA
-883 ANPEIACLI
+883 ANPGIACLL
-892 AQVYTDA
+892 AQIQTDA
-899 HQLISQGMALRW
+899 HALITQGMALRW

-916 IYESHRTAP
+916 IYESHRAAP
-925 YLPGSAGGS
+925 YLPGTGAEGV
-934 SGSGGESGRENRQVA
+934 RENKQVS

-956 IVSLFQDKTSEL
+956 IISLFQDKTTDL
-968 IEIQRDM
+968 IETQKEMLATIDELGTCPY
-975 RTTIEDLGKCAYTAE
+975 TTE
-990 AFSERLQKIQNTIDK
+990 AFSERLKKVQQTIDR
-1005 LNLEGYPNLEEWV
+1005 LNLEGYPNLDDWV
-1018 GDLDRLIEEVLMRR
+1018 AGLDALIEKVLLQR
-1032 LQNVS
+1032 LRFVS
-1037 EAWCRAFVRNSD
+1037 EAWCIAF
-1049 ASGHGADGSNSAKES
+1049 AKEDSKS
-1064 GNTVAKAAKGAAA
+1064 GREVGSGFGSSLVRSRANNDVGRNEQALRAAL
-1077 QAQSDEVALTPITHE
+1077 SRDSIELEPIRHE

-1103 PPLEHARA
+1103 PPLQSARA
-1111 SWFRQLHEV
+1111 RWFRQLHEV
-1120 LSVVCCLRRVQ
+1120 LAVVCCLKRIQ

-1139 QMRSNSQRPT
+1139 QMRNGEDAG
-1149 EQDYTSLL
+1149 EQSYTSLL
-1157 TRFQDDSLER
+1157 TRFEDDTLEK
-1167 PFVLIEAKLAEVGS
+1167 PFLLIEAKLAEVGS
-1181 YVSKWLQFQSL
+1181 YVAKWLQFQSL

-1199 VFARLGDSLANW
+1199 VFARLGDSLGHW

-1217 IRRTRATFDN
+1217 IRRTRSTFDN

-1255 QRDILNRFGTKLGAN
+1255 QRDILNRFGNKLGTA
-1270 MREVHAAVAKAR
+1270 MREVHAAVLKAR
-1282 NELEQHS
+1282 NELEMHS
-1289 IEGGSTAQAVTFITF
+1289 IEGSSTAQAVTFITF
-1304 VQDLKRKTKAWQP
+1304 VQDLKRKTKQWTP
-1317 QIELFGTGQ
+1317 QIEIFGSGQ

-1335 FPQDWLNVVQ
+1335 FPQDWLYVDQ

-1351 AFQEILSRKNAS
+1351 AFKEILGRKNAS

-1378 DKIVGDKISTIISEW
+1378 DRIVSDKIAAIVSEW

-1412 NVFESRVGKLSE
+1412 NVFETRVNKLAE

-1431 AKEALDL
+1431 AKESLDL
-1438 EHTPDDRLEP
+1438 DHTNDDRLEP
-1448 VFEELR
+1448 VFEEIR
-1454 DLKTVWTALSG
+1454 DLKAVWTALSG
-1465 TWSQLA
+1465 TWSQIA
-1471 EIRDTNWNNV
+1471 EIRESNWNNI
-1481 QPRKLRQQLDGLLAQ
+1481 QPRKLRQQLDALLAQ
-1496 TRDMPSRMR
+1496 TKEMPSRMR

-1510 EYVQEH
+1510 EYVQEQ

-1525 VISDLKSEAMRER
+1525 LITDLKSEAMRER
-1538 HWRSLFKQLKVQ
+1538 HWRALFKQLKVQ
-1550 DHYSASS
+1550 GHYTPSS

-1566 DLKRHDAIIKAVV
+1566 DLKKHDSVIKAVV
-1579 AQAQGEMALEEYLK
+1579 AQAQGELALEEYLK
-1593 QVREAWTN
+1593 QVRESWTN

-1612 CRLIRGWDNLFQLAS
+1612 CRLIRGWDTLFQLAG

-1669 QRQWVYLEGIFSG
+1669 QRQWVYLEGIFTG

-1706 VMKKVYKSPFVL
+1706 VMKKVYKSPFIL

-1730 ERLAEL
+1730 ERLADL
-1736 LGKIQKALGEY
+1736 LSKIQKALGEY
-1747 LERERANFP
+1747 LERERALFP

-1780 KHLKKMFAGIASIEL
+1780 KHFKKMFAGIANL
-1795 DEEAGAL
+1795 RMDEDATRLEA
-1802 RAMVSREGESVPF
+1802 MMSREGEVVPF
-1815 RAPILLKEHPKINDW
+1815 RTPIVLKDYAKINDW
-1830 LAKIESEMRVSLAEL
+1830 LAKVESEMRVSLAEL
-1845 LSAAAAELEGF
+1845 LSAAATDLKEF
-1856 YLDTATLTSERFL
+1856 YTDAGTLTAEKFL
-1869 EWIARYPA
+1869 AWIEKYPA
-1877 QLVVLAIQAQWTA
+1877 QLVVLTVQVMWTSL
-1890 MVETALE
+1890 VDGALE
-1897 SGGHA
+1897 A
-1902 GLQHPLDVVL
+1902 GESLEPALDIVRS
-1912 KGLDLLADTVLTDVE
+1912 GLDLLADTVLTDVDP
-1927 ALQRRKCEHL
+1927 LQRRKCEHL

-1947 IRLLVSQRVESA
+1947 IRLLINTGVKNT
-1959 RDFNWLSQ
+1959 RDFGWLYQ
-1967 MRFYLNRQIE
+1967 MRFYLDQSVE
-1977 KPLDRLSV
+1977 DPLQRLNV
-1985 QMANASF
+1985 RMANATF

-2040 SVKALGVQLGMFVIV
+2040 SVKALGVQLGMFVLV

-2098 QQIQSIQQGL
+2098 QQIQSIQGGL
-2108 AASSNDALTVGSN
+2108 SAFAIAPAEVHETTSTSALTAKQKKV
-2121 AIANAAGAGAGEIEL
+2121 EIEL
-2136 LGKRVPLNDRVGI
+2136 LGKIIELNQATGI

-2192 GFRTAETLAS
+2192 GFRTAEGLAS
-2202 KIVPFFILCLEQLSP
+2202 KIVPFFNLCAEQLSP

-2241 HMLKGGSVGAANDE
+2241 RLQSKASNE
-2255 SSAPIHVQEQEI
+2255 SGEQIEIDIASEDISEQEI

-2273 ETIVPKLIAEDVPL
+2273 ETIVPKLVAEDVPL
-2287 LKSLL
+2287 LTSLL
-2292 SDVFPGVEYKPVNLD
+2292 SDVFPGIEYRPVDLD
-2307 VLREHIAAV
+2307 ALRGHIAAV
-2316 CAERHLVE
+2316 CAEQHLVE
-2324 GGLWTEKVLQLYQIQ
+2324 GRLWVEKVLQLYQIQ

-2359 QVLLAALERLEGQE
+2359 RILLAALERLEGVE

-2387 SLYGTLDPTTREWN
+2387 SLYGTLDQTTREWN

-2408 LRKIIDNVRGE
+2408 LRKIVDNVRGE
-2419 SAKRHWIVFDGDVDP
+2419 SSKRHWIIFDGDVDP

-2466 MFEVESLRYATL
+2466 MFEVESLKYATL

-2493 VRPSMLYAQYLSGLR
+2493 VTPNMLYSHYLGSLKA
-2508 STPIAIDDD
+2508 SPLATDDD
-2517 ELPGAAAAARRGA
+2517 EMSGISARRQNVTEGDE
-2530 AAIGAAAATGS
+2530 S
-2541 AGSGG
+2541 A
-2546 AGPGGEVVS
+2546 
-2555 PDLQVQRTVADAL
+2555 DLRAQRDVARAVAPFF
-2568 EQYFA
+2568 EE
-2573 DDGLVNGALDFA
+2573 DGLVNGALEFA
-2585 KSVPHIMDF
+2585 KTVEHIMDF
-2594 TEARALSTLFSLV
+2594 TEARALSTLFSLI
-2607 NKTVRNVLDYNSQ
+2607 NKTARNVIDYNSQ
-2620 HPDFPLA
+2620 HPDFPLSY
-2627 AEQIEAYAAKRL
+2627 EQIESYAAKRL
-2639 LIGLVWAFTGDAKL
+2639 VVGLVWAFTGDAKL
-2653 DVRAEMGD
+2653 EVRATMGE
-2661 YLRNHAGID
+2661 YLRNHTGVE
-2670 LPSLGPGASLIDY
+2670 LPPLGPGASLIDF
-2683 DVTFASGGQAVE
+2683 DVS
-2695 WNSWLGKV
+2695 LGATTDWMPWQSRV

-2715 ADVVVP
+2715 ADVVIP

-2796 NGIIL
+2796 NGVVL
-2801 SPSQIGRWLVLFC
+2801 APAQIGRWLVLFC

-2836 LVECGGF
+2836 LVESGGY

-2922 AMVDFYLASQRRFTP
+2922 AMVDFYLASQKRFTP

-2954 RGIYEAIKPLETLS
+2954 RGIYEAIKPLDTLS

-2980 LRLFQDRLVG
+2980 LRLFQDRLVDAEEKKWT
-2990 MDEKQW
+2990 DEKL
-2996 TDAQIDSVATNRFP
+2996 DGVAQNRFP
-3010 TIDLGSA
+3010 TVDMQQA

-3031 YRSVDRES
+3031 YRSVQREP
-3039 VRDYAKARLKGYS
+3039 VREYAKARLKGYS

-3059 LVLHDSVLDLALS
+3059 LVLHDSVLDLALG

-3114 SNKYTEEHFDEDLRS
+3114 SNKYTEENFDDDLRA
-3129 LLRRVGCKGE
+3129 LLKRVGTKGE

-3165 AEVAG
+3165 GEVPA
-3170 LFEGD
+3170 LYEGD
-3175 EHSSLISQLK
+3175 EHSALISALK
-3185 EASQR
+3185 EASQKE
-3190 DGLMLD
+3190 GLMLD
-3196 AEEELFAFFRSEI
+3196 SEEVRGGGRGCESELQTQRR
-3209 TKNLHV
+3209 TNLPDGRR
-3215 TLTMNP
+3215 N
-3221 PEGGTGG
+3221 
-3228 KAAASPALFNR
+3228 
-3239 TSIMFCW
+3239 

>member
-1 MEYDYTTGDSVVAAE
+1 MEDPLPSTSANGRLAARQDS
-16 NGDSM
+16 DPDLL
-21 TRSSSHSDTAPTG
+21 SSSSSPRFNGLYDT
-34 APLASSTR
+34 SR
-42 YDGLFDASALR
+42 IK
-53 AYLRSLLPVLLDI
+53 AYFRSLLPILLDSDPAVI
-66 DASVLNEQLFD
+66 ADLLLD
-77 SAAWKEAA
+77 TPTWKEQATA
-85 STFAAD
+85 FATD
-91 PSVMTAYVNKVRRQD
+91 PSITTAYINKIRRQD
-106 VSSET
+106 VSSDA
-111 PEHEMFEFEMVTQ
+111 PEHELFDYHMSTQ
-124 ATYSSRHAATVAL
+124 ATYSSLHVSSIAL
-137 IKRSSTLDASVPM
+137 IKRVSVLEPTVPLP
-150 SHQLHV
+150 HQLHV
-156 LTLSGPATATAAAVA
+156 LTLFGPA
-171 AAAAAATVNG
+171 AAAAAAAAA
-181 PSGSAGPSNGSAND
+181 SAAVSTAATSEASASKSQSMTTSAN
-195 AANGRTTSGD
+195 NGIDDGD
-205 DDSAATAASSVRE
+205 GTVAASSTVRE

-228 HNVMAPWFDAFVASK
+228 HNVMSPWFDAFVASK
-243 APKDKALIS
+243 APKDKALLS
-252 SAKSKDNDTKMGI
+252 GAKSKDSDTKMGI

-278 LLHLQQNVEI
+278 LFHLQQNVDI
-288 PDIVLHIHP
+288 PDIILTIHP
-297 VVRAA
+297 IVRAA
-302 VERCHASGT
+302 VDRCHAAGT
-311 RVTVEAVEPA
+311 RVSVEAIEPP

-331 KLQSDVNAW
+331 KLQSDVNSW

-352 NVASGTASQEINFW
+352 SVASGTASQEINFW

-389 DILKHAKRFHATVS
+389 DVLKHAKRFHATVS

-414 EKVHNYNLLMKD
+414 EKTHNYNLLMKD

-431 LLSATDLEKCADAL
+431 LLSATDLDKCADAL
-445 TAIFNHLNKKLRIS
+445 SAIFNHLNKKLRIS

-473 SRDLNETLLKVL
+473 SRDLNDTLLKVL

-499 DTVAAA
+499 ETVSAA

-520 NIAREVTRKRAE
+520 NIAREVTRKRSE

-570 KGLIAT
+570 KGLT
-576 GNAAGGSG
+576 MPGTVSAGT
-584 AGSNALVA
+584 VA
-592 AKDRQTGA
+592 ASNDTRHVATQN
-600 GQSLAGLEMSEEI
+600 LAGIEMSEEI

-626 DVSQEGTEIW
+626 DVSNEGTEIW

-650 ENSLIARLRDMLG
+650 ENSLIARLRDLLG

-702 KADIKALH
+702 KSDIKALH

-720 EANHVSQMRDVPEI
+720 EANHMSQLRDVPEI

-810 TKNRAASNALQLGIN
+810 TKNRAAGNALQLSVN
-825 FDAHTISLFK
+825 FDGHTISLFK
-835 EVRNLIWLQFQIP
+835 EVRNLVWLNFQIP

-869 ETVRTYNQTCALVR
+869 ETVRTYNQTCSLVR
-883 ANPEIACLI
+883 ANPEITCLI
-892 AQVYTDA
+892 AQVYADA
-899 HQLISQGMALRW
+899 HQLISQGMTLRW

-916 IYESHRTAP
+916 IYESARAAS
-925 YLPGSAGGS
+925 YLPGS
-934 SGSGGESGRENRQVA
+934 SGETGRENRQVA

-956 IVSLFQDKTSEL
+956 VVSLFQDKTAEL

-975 RTTIEDLGKCAYTAE
+975 HSTIDELGKCEYRTD
-990 AFSERLQKIQNTIDK
+990 AFAQRLKKVQDTIDK

-1018 GDLDRLIEEVLMRR
+1018 GNLDRLIEDVLLRR
-1032 LQNVS
+1032 LKSVS
-1037 EAWCRAFVRNSD
+1037 IAWCRAFVRHDSSHGGANAGSVRGDRGSKRLTNGAHGGGSVGVDGD
-1049 ASGHGADGSNSAKES
+1049 AADQVVLE
-1064 GNTVAKAAKGAAA
+1064 
-1077 QAQSDEVALTPITHE
+1077 PITHE

-1103 PPLEHARA
+1103 PPLENARA

-1120 LSVVCCLRRVQ
+1120 LSVVCCLMRVQ

-1139 QMRSNSQRPT
+1139 QMCAKQSVA
-1149 EQDYTSLL
+1149 EHDYTSLL
-1157 TRFQDDSLER
+1157 TRFQDDSLTR
-1167 PFVLIEAKLAEVGS
+1167 PFVLIEAKLAEVGG

-1199 VFARLGDSLANW
+1199 VFARLGDSLADW

-1227 SDSQRSFGICVIDYD
+1227 SDTQRSFGICVIDYD

-1255 QRDILNRFGTKLGAN
+1255 QRDILNRFGTKLGAA

-1282 NELEQHS
+1282 VELEQHS
-1289 IEGGSTAQAVTFITF
+1289 IEGSSTAQAVTFITF

-1335 FPQDWLNVVQ
+1335 FPQDWLYVDQ

-1378 DKIVGDKISTIISEW
+1378 DKIVSDKMATIISEW
-1393 EQQKPIQGTLKSDA
+1393 EQQKPIQGTLKADG

-1412 NVFESRVGKLSE
+1412 NVFETRVNKLAE
-1424 DRALVIR
+1424 DRALVVR

-1438 EHTPDDRLEP
+1438 EHTQDDRLEP

-1471 EIRDTNWNNV
+1471 EIRDTNWSNV
-1481 QPRKLRQQLDGLLAQ
+1481 QPRKLRQQLDALLAQ

-1516 LRALLKSNA
+1516 VRALLKSNP

-1566 DLKRHDAIIKAVV
+1566 DLKRHDTIIKAVV
-1579 AQAQGEMALEEYLK
+1579 AQAQGELALEEYLK

-1612 CRLIRGWDNLFQLAS
+1612 CRLIRGWDNLFQLAG

-1654 RLSKISV
+1654 RVSKISV

-1669 QRQWVYLEGIFSG
+1669 QRQWVYLEGIFTG

-1730 ERLAEL
+1730 ERLADL
-1736 LGKIQKALGEY
+1736 LSKIQKALGEY

-1780 KHLKKMFAGIASIEL
+1780 KHLKKMFAGIATVEL
-1795 DEEAGAL
+1795 DEGAGML
-1802 RAMVSREGESVPF
+1802 MAMISREGESVPF
-1815 RAPILLKEHPKINDW
+1815 RTPILLKDYPKINDW
-1830 LAKIESEMRVSLAEL
+1830 LAKVESEMRVSLAEL
-1845 LSAAAAELEGF
+1845 LSEAAAELESF
-1856 YLDTATLTSERFL
+1856 YSSAESLTLEAFL
-1869 EWIARYPA
+1869 AWIAKYPA
-1877 QLVVLAIQAQWTA
+1877 QLVVLAVQARWTA
-1890 MVETALE
+1890 MVDEAFE
-1897 SGGHA
+1897 SGA

-1912 KGLDLLADTVLTDVE
+1912 RGLDLLADTVLTDVE

-1937 ITELVHQRDV
+1937 TTELVHQRDV
-1947 IRLLVSQRVESA
+1947 IRLLVSQRVETA

-1967 MRFYLNRQIE
+1967 MRFYLNRQVE
-1977 KPLDRLSV
+1977 KPLDRLTV
-1985 QMANASF
+1985 QMANATF

-2017 LTQALHYKLGGAPF
+2017 LTQALNYKLGGAPF

-2108 AASSNDALTVGSN
+2108 ADSGGSGNASGK
-2121 AIANAAGAGAGEIEL
+2121 EIEL

-2202 KIVPFFILCLEQLSP
+2202 KIVPFFNLCLEQLSP

-2241 HMLKGGSVGAANDE
+2241 HMLNGGGSGSGGDE
-2255 SSAPIHVQEQEI
+2255 ADAVASIDVSEQEI

-2307 VLREHIAAV
+2307 VLRGHIAAV

-2419 SAKRHWIVFDGDVDP
+2419 STKRHWIVFDGDVDP

-2493 VRPSMLYAQYLSGLR
+2493 VRPSMVYTRYLTGLR
-2508 STPIAIDDD
+2508 STPIELDDD
-2517 ELPGAAAAARRGA
+2517 ELASAVTSRRAAAAA
-2530 AAIGAAAATGS
+2530 AAATSSNGT
-2541 AGSGG
+2541 SG
-2546 AGPGGEVVS
+2546 VS
-2555 PDLQVQRTVADAL
+2555 PDLQVQRAVADAL
-2568 EQYFA
+2568 APFFEE
-2573 DDGLVNGALDFA
+2573 DGLVNGALEFA
-2585 KSVPHIMDF
+2585 RTVPHIMDF
-2594 TEARALSTLFSLV
+2594 TEARALSTLFSLI
-2607 NKTVRNVLDYNSQ
+2607 NKTIRNILDYNTQ
-2620 HPDFPLA
+2620 HLDFPLGA
-2627 AEQIEAYAAKRL
+2627 DQIEAYATRRL
-2639 LIGLVWAFTGDAKL
+2639 LIALVWAFTGDAKL
-2653 DVRAEMGD
+2653 DVRAEMGE
-2661 YLRNHAGID
+2661 YLRGHTGVD
-2670 LPSLGPGASLIDY
+2670 LPPLGPGSSLIDY
-2683 DVTFASGGQAVE
+2683 DVGFAGQSVE
-2695 WNSWLGKV
+2695 WTSWLSKV
-2703 PTIEIETSAVSS
+2703 PTIEIDTAAVSS

-2721 TVDTVRH
+2721 TIDTVRH

-2796 NGIIL
+2796 NGIVL
-2801 SPSQIGRWLVLFC
+2801 SPTQIGRWLVLFC

-2836 LVECGGF
+2836 LVESGGF

-2922 AMVDFYLASQRRFTP
+2922 AMADFYLASQRRFTP

-2954 RGIYEAIKPLETLS
+2954 RGIYEAIKPLESLS

-2990 MDEKQW
+2990 TDEKQW
-2996 TDAQIDSVATNRFP
+2996 TDEQIDQVAAARFP
-3010 TIDLGSA
+3010 TIDTAAA

-3031 YRSVDRES
+3031 YKSVGRES
-3039 VRDYAKARLKGYS
+3039 VREYAKARLKGYS

-3101 AWLRGLSLFSIST
+3101 AWMRGLSLFSIST
-3114 SNKYTEEHFDEDLRS
+3114 SNRYTEEHFDDDLRA

-3175 EHSSLISQLK
+3175 EHASLVSQLK

-3190 DGLMLD
+3190 HGLMLD
-3196 AEEELFAFFRSEI
+3196 AEEELFAFFRAEI
-3209 TKNLHV
+3209 TRNLHV

>member
-1 MEYDYTTGDSVVAAE
+1 MEDAIAGGGGGS
-16 NGDSM
+16 NGRLLSRQTSDTDLRSKGALTSSDM
-21 TRSSSHSDTAPTG
+21 SPSSSSARFNGHYDTSR
-34 APLASSTR
+34 LK
-42 YDGLFDASALR
+42 
-53 AYLRSLLPVLLDI
+53 AYFRSLLPILLDSEPELVSELLL
-66 DASVLNEQLFD
+66 DTPAWNET
-77 SAAWKEAA
+77 AAA
-85 STFAAD
+85 FVGD
-91 PSVMTAYVNKVRRQD
+91 PSIMTAYVNKIRRQD
-106 VSSET
+106 VSSDA
-111 PEHEMFEFEMVTQ
+111 PEHELFDYQMSTQ
-124 ATYSSRHAATVAL
+124 ASYSSLHVSSIAL
-137 IKRSSTLDASVPM
+137 IKRVSILEPTVPLP
-150 SHQLHV
+150 HQLHV
-156 LTLSGPATATAAAVA
+156 LTLFGPAAAAA
-171 AAAAAATVNG
+171 AAAAAATSTATEAQPVTT
-181 PSGSAGPSNGSAND
+181 SSAN
-195 AANGRTTSGD
+195 AD
-205 DDSAATAASSVRE
+205 DGEGSTAASAVRE

-228 HNVMAPWFDAFVASK
+228 HNVMSPWFDAFVASK
-243 APKDKALIS
+243 APKDKALVS
-252 SAKSKDNDTKMGI
+252 GAKTKESDTKMGI

-278 LLHLQQNVEI
+278 LFHLQQNVDI
-288 PDIVLHIHP
+288 PDIILSIHP

-302 VERCHASGT
+302 VERCHAAGT
-311 RVTVEAVEPA
+311 RVSVEAVEPA
-321 ALLQD
+321 WLLQD

-331 KLQSDVNAW
+331 KLQSDVNSW

-352 NVASGTASQEINFW
+352 SVASGTASQEINFW

-414 EKVHNYNLLMKD
+414 EKTHNYNLLMKD

-431 LLSATDLEKCADAL
+431 LLSATDLDKCADAL
-445 TAIFNHLNKKLRIS
+445 SAIFNHLNKKLRIS

-473 SRDLNETLLKVL
+473 SRDLNDTLLKVL

-499 DTVAAA
+499 ETVSAA

-520 NIAREVTRKRAE
+520 NIAREVTRKRSE

-570 KGLIAT
+570 KGLTMPGAVS
-576 GNAAGGSG
+576 AGT
-584 AGSNALVA
+584 VA
-592 AKDRQTGA
+592 SANDRQVAT
-600 GQSLAGLEMSEEI
+600 QNLAGIEMSEEI

-636 TTAEAAY
+636 TTAEGAY

-650 ENSLIARLRDMLG
+650 ENSLIARLRDLLG

-702 KADIKALH
+702 KSDIKALH

-720 EANHVSQMRDVPEI
+720 EANHMSQLRDVPEI

-801 SIAGRVFDV
+801 SITGRVFDV
-810 TKNRAASNALQLGIN
+810 TKNRAAGNAFQLSVN
-825 FDAHTISLFK
+825 FDGHTISLFK
-835 EVRNLIWLQFQIP
+835 EVRNLIWLNFQIP

-869 ETVRTYNQTCALVR
+869 ETVRTYNQTCGLVR
-883 ANPEIACLI
+883 ANPEITCLI

-899 HQLISQGMALRW
+899 HQLVSQGMTLRW

-916 IYESHRTAP
+916 IYESARAAS
-925 YLPGSAGGS
+925 YLPGS
-934 SGSGGESGRENRQVA
+934 GGETGRENRQVA

-956 IVSLFQDKTSEL
+956 VVSLFQDKTADL

-975 RTTIEDLGKCAYTAE
+975 HSTIEELGKCEYRSE
-990 AFSERLQKIQNTIDK
+990 AFAERLQKIQKTIDK
-1005 LNLEGYPNLEEWV
+1005 LNLEGYPNLDEWV
-1018 GDLDRLIEEVLMRR
+1018 GNLDRLIEDVLLRR
-1032 LQNVS
+1032 LKSVS
-1037 EAWCRAFVRNSD
+1037 VAWCQAFVRHGMSQGGTK
-1049 ASGHGADGSNSAKES
+1049 SGSVRGNKALANGANGAGAGGIDGEA
-1064 GNTVAKAAKGAAA
+1064 GAA
-1077 QAQSDEVALTPITHE
+1077 SDKIVLQPITHE

-1103 PPLEHARA
+1103 PPLENARA
-1111 SWFRQLHEV
+1111 SWFRQLHEA
-1120 LSVVCCLRRVQ
+1120 LSVVCCLTRIQ

-1139 QMRSNSQRPT
+1139 QMRGKQRAT

-1157 TRFQDDSLER
+1157 TRFQDDSLTR

-1192 WDLESEH
+1192 WDLETEH
-1199 VFARLGDSLANW
+1199 VFARLGDSLASW

-1242 QVQSKVNAKYDTW
+1242 QVQSKVNAKYDAW
-1255 QRDILNRFGTKLGAN
+1255 QRDILNRFGTKLGAA
-1270 MREVHAAVAKAR
+1270 MQEVHAAVAKAR
-1282 NELEQHS
+1282 VELEQHS
-1289 IEGGSTAQAVTFITF
+1289 IEGSSTAQAVTFITF

-1335 FPQDWLNVVQ
+1335 FPQDWLYVDQ

-1351 AFQEILSRKNAS
+1351 AFQEILGRKNAS
-1363 IQEQLAGLQMKIIAE
+1363 IQDQLAGLQMKIIAE
-1378 DKIVGDKISTIISEW
+1378 DKIVSDKMTTIISEW
-1393 EQQKPIQGTLKSDA
+1393 EQQKPIQGTLKADG

-1412 NVFESRVGKLSE
+1412 NVFETRVSKLAE
-1424 DRALVIR
+1424 DRALVVR

-1438 EHTPDDRLEP
+1438 EHTQDDRLEP

-1471 EIRDTNWNNV
+1471 EIRDTIWSNV

-1516 LRALLKSNA
+1516 VRALLKSNP

-1566 DLKRHDAIIKAVV
+1566 DLKRHDVIIKAVV
-1579 AQAQGEMALEEYLK
+1579 AQAQGELALEEYLK

-1612 CRLIRGWDNLFQLAS
+1612 CRLIRGWDNLFQLAG

-1730 ERLAEL
+1730 ERLADL
-1736 LGKIQKALGEY
+1736 LSKIQKALGEY

-1780 KHLKKMFAGIASIEL
+1780 KHLKKMFAGIATVEL
-1795 DEEAGAL
+1795 DEGTGML
-1802 RAMVSREGESVPF
+1802 TAMVSREGESVPF
-1815 RAPILLKEHPKINDW
+1815 RTPILLKDYPKINDW
-1830 LAKIESEMRVSLAEL
+1830 LAKVESEMRVSLAEL
-1845 LSAAAAELEGF
+1845 LSEAAAELESF
-1856 YLDTATLTSERFL
+1856 YVSTDSLTLENFL
-1869 EWIARYPA
+1869 AWIAKYPA
-1877 QLVVLAIQAQWTA
+1877 QLVVLAVQARWTA
-1890 MVETALE
+1890 MVDEAFE
-1897 SGGHA
+1897 SGA

-1912 KGLDLLADTVLTDVE
+1912 RGLDLLADTVLTDVE

-1947 IRLLVSQRVESA
+1947 IRLLMSQRVESA

-1977 KPLDRLSV
+1977 KPLDRLTV
-1985 QMANASF
+1985 QMANATF

-2108 AASSNDALTVGSN
+2108 ADSSGNATSN
-2121 AIANAAGAGAGEIEL
+2121 EIEL

-2192 GFRTAETLAS
+2192 GFRTAERLAS
-2202 KIVPFFILCLEQLSP
+2202 KIVPFFNLCLEQLSP

-2232 VSAGQLKRE
+2232 VSAGSLKRE
-2241 HMLKGGSVGAANDE
+2241 HMLRGDDDAANAGSVVSVDV
-2255 SSAPIHVQEQEI
+2255 SEQEI

-2307 VLREHIAAV
+2307 VLRGHIAAV

-2493 VRPSMLYAQYLSGLR
+2493 VRPSMLYARYLTGLR
-2508 STPIAIDDD
+2508 STPIELDDD
-2517 ELPGAAAAARRGA
+2517 ELVGAITSRRVAAASSA
-2530 AAIGAAAATGS
+2530 AADGT
-2541 AGSGG
+2541 
-2546 AGPGGEVVS
+2546 GEVS
-2555 PDLQVQRTVADAL
+2555 ADLLVQRAVADAL
-2568 EQYFA
+2568 APFFE
-2573 DDGLVNGALDFA
+2573 DDGLVNGALEFA
-2585 KSVPHIMDF
+2585 RTVPHIMDF
-2594 TEARALSTLFSLV
+2594 TEARALSTLFSLL
-2607 NKTVRNVLDYNSQ
+2607 NKTIRNILDYNTQ
-2620 HPDFPLA
+2620 HPDFPLNPD
-2627 AEQIEAYAAKRL
+2627 QIETYATRRL
-2639 LIGLVWAFTGDAKL
+2639 LIALVWAFTGDAKL
-2653 DVRAEMGD
+2653 DVRAEMGE
-2661 YLRNHAGID
+2661 YLRSHTGVD
-2670 LPSLGPGASLIDY
+2670 LPSLGPGSSLIDY
-2683 DVTFASGGQAVE
+2683 DVTFSGQTVE
-2695 WNSWLGKV
+2695 WSSWLSKV
-2703 PTIEIETSAVSS
+2703 PTIEIDTAAVSS

-2721 TVDTVRH
+2721 TIDTVRH

-2796 NGIIL
+2796 SGIVL
-2801 SPSQIGRWLVLFC
+2801 SPTQIGRWLVLFC

-2843 WRISDKA
+2843 WRISDKS
-2850 WVKLERIQF
+2850 WVRLERIQF
-2859 VGACNPPTDPGRVPL
+2859 VGACNPPTDPGRVAL

-2898 YGTFNRALLK
+2898 YSTFNRALLK

-2954 RGIYEAIKPLETLS
+2954 RGVYEAIKPLESLS

-2980 LRLFQDRLVG
+2980 LRLFADRLVDG
-2990 MDEKQW
+2990 EEKRW
-2996 TDAQIDSVATNRFP
+2996 TDGMIDEVAARRFP
-3010 TIDLGSA
+3010 TIDTGVA

-3039 VRDYAKARLKGYS
+3039 VREYAKARLRGYS

-3114 SNKYTEEHFDEDLRS
+3114 SNRYTEENFDDDLRS
-3129 LLRRVGCKGE
+3129 LLRRVGTKGE

-3175 EHSSLISQLK
+3175 EHASLISQLK

-3190 DGLMLD
+3190 EGLMLD
-3196 AEEELFAFFRSEI
+3196 AEEELFGFFRAEI
-3209 TKNLHV
+3209 TRNLHV

>member
-1 MEYDYTTGDSVVAAE
+1 MDGDYEPGSGRMPPRLDSQ
-16 NGDSM
+16 
-21 TRSSSHSDTAPTG
+21 SD
-34 APLASSTR
+34 LARVSGS
-42 YDGLFDASALR
+42 FDVRILKS
-53 AYLRSLLPVLLDI
+53 YLKSLLPIILDTDAVLLET
-66 DASVLNEQLFD
+66 LLFEKD
-77 SAAWKEAA
+77 SWKETAA
-85 STFAAD
+85 LFAND
-91 PSVMTAYVNKVRRQD
+91 PSIMTAYVDKVRRED
-106 VSSET
+106 ASSDTAEKD
-111 PEHEMFEFEMVTQ
+111 MFEYDISPQ
-124 ATYSSRHAATVAL
+124 ATYSTRHVSSIAL
-137 IKRSSTLDASVPM
+137 IKRVTVLDEALPL
-150 SHQLHV
+150 SHQLHI
-156 LTLSGPATATAAAVA
+156 LTLFGPAGIAGPAVA
-171 AAAAAATVNG
+171 AGASRDAADAQAKGAGDEDQVMAAT
-181 PSGSAGPSNGSAND
+181 
-195 AANGRTTSGD
+195 
-205 DDSAATAASSVRE
+205 VRE

-228 HNVMAPWFDAFVASK
+228 HNVMAPWFDAFVSSK
-243 APKDKALIS
+243 S
-252 SAKSKDNDTKMGI
+252 SRAKTSAANGADTHDADSKMGI
-265 PMAKRKFAELELS
+265 PMAKRRFAELELS
-278 LLHLQQNVEI
+278 LLHLQQNVELPEI
-288 PDIVLHIHP
+288 HLAVHP
-297 VVRAA
+297 VIRAA
-302 VERCHASGT
+302 VERCQAAGQK
-311 RVTVEAVEPA
+311 VTVEAIQPA
-321 ALLQD
+321 SLLED

-331 KLQSDVNAW
+331 KLQADVNSW

-352 NVASGTASQEINFW
+352 NVASGSASQEVSFW
-366 LSMEKAQE
+366 LAMEKAE
-374 SIEQQLR
+374 DGIEQQLR

-389 DILKHAKRFHATVS
+389 DVLRNAKRFHATVS
-403 FLADTGLKDCA
+403 FLADTGLKECA
-414 EKVHNYNLLMKD
+414 EKVHNYNMLMKD

-431 LLSATDLEKCADAL
+431 LLSASNLDKCADAL
-445 TAIFNHLNKKLRIS
+445 SAIFGHINRKMRIS
-459 PYPVKRALPLVEAI
+459 PYPMKRLLPLVESI

-485 ASQRIMWQEFPRFW
+485 ASQRIMYLDFPRFW
-499 DTVAAA
+499 ETITAAS
-505 AEVFQVWDELMKDFV
+505 EVFHVWDELVKDFI
-520 NIAREVTRKRAE
+520 NIAREVTRKRTE

-570 KGLIAT
+570 KGLM
-576 GNAAGGSG
+576 G
-584 AGSNALVA
+584 AGSAQALASYDKHVA
-592 AKDRQTGA
+592 MQN
-600 GQSLAGLEMSEEI
+600 LAGIEMSEEI

-618 QVKVIDVL
+618 QVRVIDVL
-626 DVSQEGTEIW
+626 DVSQEGNEIW
-636 TTAEAAY
+636 TAAESSY

-650 ENSLIARLRDMLG
+650 ESNLIARLRDLLG

-702 KADIKALH
+702 KADIKTLH
-710 DKFKAQYRPS
+710 DKFKSQYRAS
-720 EANHVSQMRDVPEI
+720 EANHMTQMRDIPEI
-734 AGAIIWARQIER
+734 TGAIIWARQIER

-763 ELYAEGQK
+763 QLYAEGQK

-788 FDSWLHDI
+788 FDTWLHEI

-801 SIAGRVFDV
+801 NISGRVFDV
-810 TKNRAASNALQLGIN
+810 TRNRAAGNAFQLVVS
-825 FDAHTISLFK
+825 FDGHTITLFK
-835 EVRNLIWLQFQIP
+835 EVRNLIWLNFQIP

-854 AKDAKKVYPH
+854 AKDAKKVYPN

-869 ETVRTYNQTCALVR
+869 ETVRTYNQTCNLVK
-883 ANPEIACLI
+883 ANPGVACLL
-892 AQVYTDA
+892 AQVYSDA

-916 IYESHRTAP
+916 IYESHRAAA
-925 YLPGSAGGS
+925 YLPGAIADT
-934 SGSGGESGRENRQVA
+934 GRENKQIA
-949 FVRQFAS
+949 FVRHFAS
-956 IVSLFQDKTSEL
+956 IVSLFQDKTMEV
-968 IEIQRDM
+968 IEVQRDM
-975 RTTIEDLGKCAYTAE
+975 LSVIEDLGTCEYSAH
-990 AFSERLQKIQNTIDK
+990 AFSERLLRIQQTIDK
-1005 LNLEGYPNLEEWV
+1005 LNLEGFPNLDDWV
-1018 GDLDRLIEEVLMRR
+1018 ADLDAKIERTLLQRLRA
-1032 LQNVS
+1032 VS
-1037 EAWCRAFVRNSD
+1037 ESWCREFVKD
-1049 ASGHGADGSNSAKES
+1049 DGGGSGKSNREMARD
-1064 GNTVAKAAKGAAA
+1064 KAAAAAAGAAGRA
-1077 QAQSDEVALTPITHE
+1077 DNRVQLPPITHE
-1092 VRIQNQVIFLD
+1092 IRIQNQVIFLD
-1103 PPLEHARA
+1103 PPLENARA
-1111 SWFRQLHEV
+1111 HWFRQLHEV
-1120 LSVVCCLRRVQ
+1120 LAVVCCLKRVK

-1139 QMRSNSQRPT
+1139 QMRGNDKAS
-1149 EQDYTSLL
+1149 EQNYTSLL
-1157 TRFQDDSLER
+1157 TRFEDDTLER
-1167 PFVLIEAKLAEVGS
+1167 PFVLIEAKLAEVGT
-1181 YVSKWLQFQSL
+1181 YVAKWLQFQSL
-1192 WDLESEH
+1192 WDLETEH
-1199 VFARLGDSLANW
+1199 VFARLGDSLADW

-1217 IRRTRATFDN
+1217 IRKTRSTFDN
-1227 SDSQRSFGICVIDYD
+1227 SDSQRSFGTCIIDYE
-1242 QVQSKVNAKYDTW
+1242 QVQSKVNAKYDAW
-1255 QRDILNRFGTKLGAN
+1255 QRDILNRFGSKLGVA
-1270 MREVHAAVAKAR
+1270 MREVHAAVLKAR
-1282 NELEQHS
+1282 NDLEQHS
-1289 IEGGSTAQAVTFITF
+1289 IEGSSTAQAVTFITM
-1304 VQDLKRKTKAWQP
+1304 VQDLKRKTKVWAP
-1317 QIELFGTGQ
+1317 QIEIFGSGQ

-1335 FPQDWLNVVQ
+1335 FPQDWLYVDQ

-1351 AFQEILSRKNAS
+1351 AFQEILNRKNAS

-1378 DKIVGDKISTIISEW
+1378 DKIVSDKIAAIIAEW
-1393 EQQKPIQGTLKSDA
+1393 EEQKPIHGTLKADA

-1412 NVFESRVGKLSE
+1412 NVFESRIGKLAE

-1438 EHTPDDRLEP
+1438 DHSADDRMEP

-1471 EIRDTNWNNV
+1471 EIRELNWNNIR
-1481 QPRKLRQQLDGLLAQ
+1481 PRKLRQQLDALLAQ
-1496 TRDMPSRMR
+1496 TKEMPSRMR

-1516 LRALLKSNA
+1516 LRALLKSNSTIA
-1525 VISDLKSEAMRER
+1525 DLKSEAMRER
-1538 HWRSLFKQLKVQ
+1538 HWRSMFKQLKVQ
-1550 DHYSASS
+1550 TPYSPSS

-1566 DLKRHDAIIKAVV
+1566 DLKKHDVVIKAVV
-1579 AQAQGEMALEEYLK
+1579 AQAQGELALEEYLK
-1593 QVREAWTN
+1593 QVRESWTN

-1612 CRLIRGWDNLFQLAS
+1612 CRLIRGWDNLFQLAG

-1669 QRQWVYLEGIFSG
+1669 QRQWVYLEGIFTG

-1736 LGKIQKALGEY
+1736 LSKIQKALGEY

-1774 DTARIL
+1774 DTSRIL
-1780 KHLKKMFAGIASIEL
+1780 KHLKKMFAGLATIRMDDDATVLE
-1795 DEEAGAL
+1795 
-1802 RAMVSREGESVPF
+1802 AMVSKEGETVPF
-1815 RAPILLKEHPKINDW
+1815 RSPIVLKDHAKINDW
-1830 LAKIESEMRVSLAEL
+1830 LAKVESEMRISLAEL
-1845 LSAAAAELEGF
+1845 LSEAAADLEAFYTDAE
-1856 YLDTATLTSERFL
+1856 TLTVERFL
-1869 EWIARYPA
+1869 AWIEQYPA
-1877 QLVVLAIQAQWTA
+1877 QLVVLAVQAQWTA
-1890 MVETALE
+1890 LVDDGLE
-1897 SGGHA
+1897 SGT
-1902 GLQHPLDVVL
+1902 GLDGPLAIVRR
-1912 KGLDLLADTVLTDVE
+1912 GLDLLADTVLTDVGP
-1927 ALQRRKCEHL
+1927 LQRRKCEHL

-1947 IRLLVSQRVESA
+1947 IRLLQQQGVQSA
-1959 RDFNWLSQ
+1959 RDFGWLSQ
-1967 MRFYLNRQIE
+1967 MRFYLNRQVD
-1977 KPLDRLSV
+1977 KPLDRLTV
-1985 QMANASF
+1985 RMANASF

-2108 AASSNDALTVGSN
+2108 AASSSDAVTRVG
-2121 AIANAAGAGAGEIEL
+2121 AASAESSGEIEL

-2192 GFRTAETLAS
+2192 GFRTAEILAS
-2202 KIVPFFILCLEQLSP
+2202 KIVPFFVLCSEQLSP

-2241 HMLKGGSVGAANDE
+2241 SMLLAAG
-2255 SSAPIHVQEQEI
+2255 SAPSEAAASIEVAEQEI

-2359 QVLLAALERLEGQE
+2359 QVLLAALERLEGKE
-2373 GVSYVIDPKAVSKE
+2373 GVAYVIDPKAVSKD

-2419 SAKRHWIVFDGDVDP
+2419 SAKRHWIIFDGDVDP

-2460 PPNVRI
+2460 PSNVRI
-2466 MFEVESLRYATL
+2466 MFEVESLKYATL

-2493 VRPSMLYAQYLSGLR
+2493 VRPSMLYSRYLSSLR
-2508 STPIAIDDD
+2508 AVPIQNDD
-2517 ELPGAAAAARRGA
+2517 EDVLGPAAARRNTA
-2530 AAIGAAAATGS
+2530 AVD
-2541 AGSGG
+2541 
-2546 AGPGGEVVS
+2546 GEVS
-2555 PDLQVQRTVADAL
+2555 PDMLVQRSVADAL
-2568 EQYFA
+2568 TSFFE
-2573 DDGLVNGALDFA
+2573 DDGLVSGALEFA

-2594 TEARALSTLFSLV
+2594 TEARALSTLFSLI
-2607 NKTVRNVLDYNSQ
+2607 NKTVRNVVEYNSQ
-2620 HPDFPLA
+2620 HPDFPLP
-2627 AEQIEAYAAKRL
+2627 QDQVEAYASKRL
-2639 LIGLVWAFTGDAKL
+2639 LVGIVWAFTGDAKL

-2661 YLRNHAGID
+2661 YLRGHTGVD
-2670 LPSLGPGASLIDY
+2670 LPPLGPGSSLIDF
-2683 DVTFASGGQAVE
+2683 DVTPGQGAE
-2695 WNSWLGKV
+2695 WSPWLDKV

-2715 ADVVVP
+2715 ADVVIP

-2796 NGIIL
+2796 NGVVL
-2801 SPSQIGRWLVLFC
+2801 APAQIGRWLVLFC

-2836 LVECGGF
+2836 LVESGGF

-2922 AMVDFYLASQRRFTP
+2922 AMVDFYLASQKRFTP

-2990 MDEKQW
+2990 SDEKRW
-2996 TDAQIDSVATNRFP
+2996 TDEQIDAVAQNRFP
-3010 TIDLGSA
+3010 TLDLNAA

-3039 VRDYAKARLKGYS
+3039 VRDYAKARLRGYS
-3052 DEELDAS
+3052 DEELDAN

-3114 SNKYTEEHFDEDLRS
+3114 SNKYTEENFDEDLRA
-3129 LLRRVGCKGE
+3129 LLKRVGTKGE

-3175 EHSSLISQLK
+3175 EHSALISALK

-3196 AEEELFAFFRSEI
+3196 AEEELFAFFRQQI
-3209 TKNLHV
+3209 TQNLHV

-3221 PEGGTGG
+3221 PEGGTGS

-3239 TSIMFCW
+3239 TSILFCW

>member
-1 MEYDYTTGDSVVAAE
+1 MEDPLPSTATNGRLVGRQDS
-16 NGDSM
+16 DPDLLSKTDM
-21 TRSSSHSDTAPTG
+21 SPSSSSARCNGLYDTSR
-34 APLASSTR
+34 LK
-42 YDGLFDASALR
+42 
-53 AYLRSLLPVLLDI
+53 AYFRSLLPILLDSDPTVISDVLLDTPT
-66 DASVLNEQLFD
+66 
-77 SAAWKEAA
+77 WKEQAA
-85 STFAAD
+85 AFASD
-91 PSVMTAYVNKVRRQD
+91 PSITTAYINKIRRQD
-106 VSSET
+106 VSSDA
-111 PEHEMFEFEMVTQ
+111 PESELFDYHMSTQ
-124 ATYSSRHAATVAL
+124 ASYSSLHVSSIAL
-137 IKRSSTLDASVPM
+137 IKRVSVLEPT
-150 SHQLHV
+150 SI
-156 LTLSGPATATAAAVA
+156 TTTA
-171 AAAAAATVNG
+171 
-181 PSGSAGPSNGSAND
+181 SANND
-195 AANGRTTSGD
+195 SATND
-205 DDSAATAASSVRE
+205 DDGSVAASSTVRE

-228 HNVMAPWFDAFVASK
+228 HNVMSPWFDAFVASK
-243 APKDKALIS
+243 APKDKALLS
-252 SAKSKDNDTKMGI
+252 GGKTKDSDTKMGI

-278 LLHLQQNVEI
+278 LFHLQQNVDI
-288 PDIVLHIHP
+288 PDIILTIHP

-302 VERCHASGT
+302 VDRCHAAAT
-311 RVTVEAVEPA
+311 RVSVEAIEPP

-331 KLQSDVNAW
+331 KLQSDVNSW

-352 NVASGTASQEINFW
+352 SVASGTASQEINFW

-389 DILKHAKRFHATVS
+389 DVLKHAKRFHATVS

-414 EKVHNYNLLMKD
+414 EKTHNYNLLMKD

-431 LLSATDLEKCADAL
+431 LLSATDLDKCADAL
-445 TAIFNHLNKKLRIS
+445 SAIFNHLNKKLRIS

-473 SRDLNETLLKVL
+473 SRDLNDTLLKVL

-499 DTVAAA
+499 ETVSAA

-520 NIAREVTRKRAE
+520 NIAREVTRKRSE

-570 KGLIAT
+570 KGLTMSGTVSAGTVASSNDNRHVAT
-576 GNAAGGSG
+576 QN
-584 AGSNALVA
+584 LV
-592 AKDRQTGA
+592 GI
-600 GQSLAGLEMSEEI
+600 EMSEEI

-626 DVSQEGTEIW
+626 DVSNEGTEIW
-636 TTAEAAY
+636 TTAEGAY

-650 ENSLIARLRDMLG
+650 ENSLIARLRDLLG

-702 KADIKALH
+702 KSDIKALH

-720 EANHVSQMRDVPEI
+720 EANHMSQLRDVPEI

-810 TKNRAASNALQLGIN
+810 TKNRAAGNAFQLSVN
-825 FDAHTISLFK
+825 FDGHTISLFK
-835 EVRNLIWLQFQIP
+835 EVRNLIWLNFQIP

-869 ETVRTYNQTCALVR
+869 ETVRTYNQTCSLVR
-883 ANPEIACLI
+883 ANPEITCLI
-892 AQVYTDA
+892 AQVYADA
-899 HQLISQGMALRW
+899 HQLISQGMTLRW

-916 IYESHRTAP
+916 IYESARAAS
-925 YLPGSAGGS
+925 YLPGS
-934 SGSGGESGRENRQVA
+934 SGETGRENRQVA

-956 IVSLFQDKTSEL
+956 VVSLFQDKTAEL

-975 RTTIEDLGKCAYTAE
+975 HSTIDELGKCEYRTE
-990 AFSERLQKIQNTIDK
+990 AFAQRLKKVQDTIDK

-1018 GDLDRLIEEVLMRR
+1018 GNLDRLIQDVLLRR
-1032 LQNVS
+1032 LKSVS
-1037 EAWCRAFVRNSD
+1037 ISWCRAFVQHGTSHGGNNSSSVRGD
-1049 ASGHGADGSNSAKES
+1049 RGLKSLINGAQGAGYAKMDGE
-1064 GNTVAKAAKGAAA
+1064 VGAAA
-1077 QAQSDEVALTPITHE
+1077 DQIVLEPITHE

-1103 PPLEHARA
+1103 PPLENARA

-1120 LSVVCCLRRVQ
+1120 LSVVCCLTRVQ

-1139 QMRSNSQRPT
+1139 QMRAKERVA

-1157 TRFQDDSLER
+1157 TRFQDDSLTR
-1167 PFVLIEAKLAEVGS
+1167 PFVLIEAKLAEVGG

-1227 SDSQRSFGICVIDYD
+1227 SDTQRSFGICVIDYD

-1255 QRDILNRFGTKLGAN
+1255 QRDILNRFGTKLGAA

-1282 NELEQHS
+1282 VELEQHS
-1289 IEGGSTAQAVTFITF
+1289 IEGSSTAQAVTFITF

-1335 FPQDWLNVVQ
+1335 FPQDWLYVDQ

-1378 DKIVGDKISTIISEW
+1378 DKIVSDKMTTIISEW
-1393 EQQKPIQGTLKSDA
+1393 EQQKPIQGTLKADG

-1412 NVFESRVGKLSE
+1412 NVFETRVNKLAE
-1424 DRALVIR
+1424 DRALVVR

-1438 EHTPDDRLEP
+1438 EHTQDDRLEP

-1471 EIRDTNWNNV
+1471 EIRDTNWSNV
-1481 QPRKLRQQLDGLLAQ
+1481 QPRKLRQQLDALLVQ

-1516 LRALLKSNA
+1516 VRALLKSNP

-1538 HWRSLFKQLKVQ
+1538 HWRLLFKQLKVQ

-1566 DLKRHDAIIKAVV
+1566 DLKRHDTIIKAVV
-1579 AQAQGEMALEEYLK
+1579 AQAQGELALEEYLK

-1612 CRLIRGWDNLFQLAS
+1612 CRLIRGWDNLFQLAG

-1730 ERLAEL
+1730 ERLADL
-1736 LGKIQKALGEY
+1736 LSKIQKALGEY

-1780 KHLKKMFAGIASIEL
+1780 KHFKKMFAGIATVEL
-1795 DEEAGAL
+1795 DEGSGML
-1802 RAMVSREGESVPF
+1802 TAMISREGEAVPF
-1815 RAPILLKEHPKINDW
+1815 RTPILLKDYPKINDW
-1830 LAKIESEMRVSLAEL
+1830 LAKVESEMRVSLAEL
-1845 LSAAAAELEGF
+1845 LSEAAAELESF
-1856 YLDTATLTSERFL
+1856 YSSTDSLTLEAFL
-1869 EWIARYPA
+1869 AWIAKYPA
-1877 QLVVLAIQAQWTA
+1877 QLVVLAVQARWTA
-1890 MVETALE
+1890 MVDEAFE
-1897 SGGHA
+1897 SGA

-1912 KGLDLLADTVLTDVE
+1912 RGLDLLADTVLTDVE

-1947 IRLLVSQRVESA
+1947 IRLLMLQRVESA

-1967 MRFYLNRQIE
+1967 MRFYLNRQVE
-1977 KPLDRLSV
+1977 KPLDRLTV
-1985 QMANASF
+1985 QMANATF

-2017 LTQALHYKLGGAPF
+2017 LTQALNYKLGGAPF

-2108 AASSNDALTVGSN
+2108 ADSGGNTTGK
-2121 AIANAAGAGAGEIEL
+2121 EIEL

-2202 KIVPFFILCLEQLSP
+2202 KIVPFFNLCLEQLSP

-2241 HMLKGGSVGAANDE
+2241 HMLNGGGGHEADSVVSIDV
-2255 SSAPIHVQEQEI
+2255 SEQEI

-2307 VLREHIAAV
+2307 VLRGHIAAV

-2419 SAKRHWIVFDGDVDP
+2419 STKRHWIVFDGDVDP

-2460 PPNVRI
+2460 PLNVRI

-2493 VRPSMLYAQYLSGLR
+2493 VRPSMVYTRYLTGLR
-2508 STPIAIDDD
+2508 STPIELDDD
-2517 ELPGAAAAARRGA
+2517 ELASAVTSRRAAAAAASSSNG
-2530 AAIGAAAATGS
+2530 TS
-2541 AGSGG
+2541 
-2546 AGPGGEVVS
+2546 EVS
-2555 PDLQVQRTVADAL
+2555 PDLQVQRAVADAL
-2568 EQYFA
+2568 APFFE

-2585 KSVPHIMDF
+2585 RTVPHIMDF
-2594 TEARALSTLFSLV
+2594 TEARALSTLFSLI
-2607 NKTVRNVLDYNSQ
+2607 NKTIRNILDYNTQ
-2620 HPDFPLA
+2620 HPDFPLGA
-2627 AEQIEAYAAKRL
+2627 DQIEAYATRRL
-2639 LIGLVWAFTGDAKL
+2639 LLALVWAFTGDAKL
-2653 DVRAEMGD
+2653 DVRAEMGE
-2661 YLRNHAGID
+2661 YLRGHTGID
-2670 LPSLGPGASLIDY
+2670 LPPLGPGSSLIDY
-2683 DVTFASGGQAVE
+2683 DVGFAGQSVE
-2695 WNSWLGKV
+2695 WTSWLSKV
-2703 PTIEIETSAVSS
+2703 PTIEIDTAAVSS

-2721 TVDTVRH
+2721 TIDTVRH

-2796 NGIIL
+2796 NGIVL
-2801 SPSQIGRWLVLFC
+2801 SPTQIGRWLVLFC

-2836 LVECGGF
+2836 LVESSGF

-2954 RGIYEAIKPLETLS
+2954 RGIYEAIKPLESLS

-2990 MDEKQW
+2990 IEEKKW
-2996 TDAQIDSVATNRFP
+2996 TDEQIDQVAAARFP
-3010 TIDLGSA
+3010 TIDTGTA

-3031 YRSVDRES
+3031 YKSVDRES
-3039 VRDYAKARLKGYS
+3039 VREYAKARLKGYS

-3101 AWLRGLSLFSIST
+3101 AWMRGLSLFSIST
-3114 SNKYTEEHFDEDLRS
+3114 SNKYTEEHFDDDLRA

-3175 EHSSLISQLK
+3175 EHSSLVSQLK

-3190 DGLMLD
+3190 QGLMLD
-3196 AEEELFAFFRSEI
+3196 AEEELFAFFRAEI
-3209 TKNLHV
+3209 TRNLHV